1 MHDFY
6 VIPTEWNENK
16 GEKRVYMNLRKKH
29 ICIAISLV
37 LNPFPASLAA
47 QNTNVVEVDE
57 SSQGYDVHGDNWK
70 SIEIGTTQE
79 VKASPDK
86 NINFDHNSPV
96 AEGRNSIAIGTSA
109 EAGKEMTD
117 KMAGEAIA
125 IGAKAKATKEQ
136 SIAIGGDTKATGW
149 GAIVIG
155 GDDLTP
161 LHGDRFGDKEIPNN
175 YSSSEASGDGSI
187 VVGSRSTA
195 AGDLSVSLG
204 SISSANGTAANALG
218 ATAEA
223 NGDMATAIG
232 FNALANASNA
242 LAVGSQ
248 SSAGGEES
256 LAIGSQSTTG
266 KKSTVALGQG
276 ATASAAEGNVAIGAD
291 SVDKAATPVSGA
303 TIKLKNGGTI
313 EYRGFAGDKAASVV
327 SVGDAGKERQIV
339 NVGAGA
345 VSEKSTDAINGSQLY
360 AIAKTLKDDL
370 DAINPT
376 WKLKDSTGK
385 EKEVGSKNGG
395 TTGNEVTVTGKGDI
409 DVTVDGN
416 GLSIDGTKL
425 AENIKKDAIKIKTG
439 DGKTLTKKLGEEVE
453 FNDAGPI
460 KTKINNNKLEITAE
474 TASFTPDGNGG
485 NGKITVSNG
494 DDDKLVTAKNI
505 ADAINQSGWKIKAG
519 SENGGK
525 VEGDNKEEL
534 INPGDTVTLKAGKNL
549 SVKQSGGEFTFSV
562 IDTPSFSSVQLN
574 GNGKNGNVTLSSE
587 GNKLTLSGGNGAGQN
602 GVVISG
608 VASGLEGKELS
619 TLTNTDKE
627 MKNAASVADLKTAI
641 DGVST
646 SMQGAG
652 FALKDSKGQEVKQS
666 LGQSIKVSGD
676 SNITTTAITNGDKGL
691 KISLNNNLSVGSNN
705 TPGSIKVNG
714 ADGKEAVSLN
724 GQDGTIKLTSA
735 PAANGKSA
743 SATIA
748 VNAGKG
754 GLTDA
759 AGTTKTRL
767 TYAPDGT
774 LPAEELA
781 TMNDGLSFEGDDGK
795 VIHKKLNEK
804 LTIKG
809 GAGDNE
815 DVTDS
820 NIRVDA
826 NEKGDGL
833 LVRMTRNLRDLA
845 SAVFGTGGQI
855 TTVNDKGITITTP
868 AAGGGQGNTVS
879 LTGSG
884 LNNGGNQITSVASGL
899 NGTALAD
906 AGGDVLNN
914 AANIGDLKNAL
925 RDNSAAL
932 VNTGFGLQADDGSK
946 VNTSLGKHITV
957 GGDGQNISTTVQ
969 NGSLTV
975 RLADNIR
982 LADDGSVSVGGT
994 RMDKNGLTIKDGPSV
1009 TVNGIDAA
1017 GRVISGVKDGVND
1030 QDAVNVSQLNREISQ
1045 ATAATTWALKTESGD
1060 EAVAVSSQTVE
1071 VRHGQNTRVSAISKD
1086 DKGNYSYEIDVT
1098 GIPVEYT
1105 DSQGNPLVNI
1115 GGRFYTQTEDAA
1127 TGKLTM
1133 TPAEPARVRISSEQ
1147 PLVLTNVAAGNVS
1160 PVSTDAVNGSQL
1172 ASAARIAGGDN
1183 VVWKDGKA
1191 ALAPDTFS
1199 ELTTAGGGK
1208 TTVNGGVHKTPDNVA
1223 DAVNML
1229 NREGTKYFKAASSGQ
1244 AAKAEGRD
1252 SIAVG
1257 QGAVSRGQNSI
1268 AMGNGAEVT
1277 RQAAAGSVAVGSHAR
1292 AGRANTGTY
1301 ALNSQAV
1308 AGRTGS
1314 DTAVVSFGQP
1324 GQERQ
1329 LQSVAPGVLSANS
1342 TDAVNGSQL
1351 HATNRQVAGNTQAIN
1366 TLGNKFSQLSYRVE
1380 ELNRDIR
1387 GVGASAAAM
1396 SGIPQ
1401 AYLPGKSLM
1410 GLGVG
1415 GYGGESAIA
1424 IGVSRISD
1432 NGKMIMKL
1440 NAGQN
1445 TRGNFSVGAG
1455 VGWQW

>member
-1 MHDFY
+1 
-6 VIPTEWNENK
+6 
-16 GEKRVYMNLRKKH
+16 
-29 ICIAISLV
+29 
-37 LNPFPASLAA
+37 
-47 QNTNVVEVDE
+47 
-57 SSQGYDVHGDNWK
+57 
-70 SIEIGTTQE
+70 
-79 VKASPDK
+79 
-86 NINFDHNSPV
+86 
-96 AEGRNSIAIGTSA
+96 
-109 EAGKEMTD
+109 
-117 KMAGEAIA
+117 
-125 IGAKAKATKEQ
+125 
-136 SIAIGGDTKATGW
+136 
-149 GAIVIG
+149 
-155 GDDLTP
+155 
-161 LHGDRFGDKEIPNN
+161 
-175 YSSSEASGDGSI
+175 
-187 VVGSRSTA
+187 
-195 AGDLSVSLG
+195 
-204 SISSANGTAANALG
+204 
-218 ATAEA
+218 
-223 NGDMATAIG
+223 
-232 FNALANASNA
+232 
-242 LAVGSQ
+242 
-248 SSAGGEES
+248 
-256 LAIGSQSTTG
+256 
-266 KKSTVALGQG
+266 
-276 ATASAAEGNVAIGAD
+276 
-291 SVDKAATPVSGA
+291 
-303 TIKLKNGGTI
+303 
-313 EYRGFAGDKAASVV
+313 
-327 SVGDAGKERQIV
+327 
-339 NVGAGA
+339 
-345 VSEKSTDAINGSQLY
+345 
-360 AIAKTLKDDL
+360 
-370 DAINPT
+370 
-376 WKLKDSTGK
+376 
-385 EKEVGSKNGG
+385 
-395 TTGNEVTVTGKGDI
+395 
-409 DVTVDGN
+409 
-416 GLSIDGTKL
+416 
-425 AENIKKDAIKIKTG
+425 
-439 DGKTLTKKLGEEVE
+439 
-453 FNDAGPI
+453 
-460 KTKINNNKLEITAE
+460 
-474 TASFTPDGNGG
+474 
-485 NGKITVSNG
+485 
-494 DDDKLVTAKNI
+494 VTAKKI
-505 ADAINQSGWKIKAG
+505 ADAINQSGWKIKAD

-549 SVKQSGGEFTFSV
+549 SVKQSNGDFTFSV

-608 VASGLEGKELS
+608 VASGLNNKDLAGLKA
-619 TLTNTDKE
+619 DDAE

-666 LGQSIKVSGD
+666 LGQAIKVSGD
-676 SNITTTAITNGDKGL
+676 SNITTTAITANGDKGL
-691 KISLNNNLSVGSNN
+691 KISLNNDLTVGDKA
-705 TPGSIKVNG
+705 PGSIKVNG

-724 GQDGTIKLTSA
+724 GQDGTIKLTSS
-735 PAANGKSA
+735 PAAGGKSA

-767 TYAPDGT
+767 TYTPDGKS
-774 LPAEELA
+774 PAEELA

-809 GAGDNE
+809 GAEKNAE
-815 DVTDS
+815 VTDG
-820 NIRVDA
+820 NIRVD
-826 NEKGDGL
+826 NDNGGL

-845 SAVFGTGGQI
+845 SAVFGTENGP
-855 TTVNDKGITITTP
+855 TTRIDNAGITITTP

-906 AGGDVLNN
+906 ASGDVLNN

-925 RDNSAAL
+925 RDSSAAL

-982 LADDGSVSVGGT
+982 LGDDGSVSVGGT

-1301 ALNSQAV
+1301 ALNGQAV

-1329 LQSVAPGVLSANS
+1329 L
-1342 TDAVNGSQL
+1342 
-1351 HATNRQVAGNTQAIN
+1351 
-1366 TLGNKFSQLSYRVE
+1366 
-1380 ELNRDIR
+1380 
-1387 GVGASAAAM
+1387 
-1396 SGIPQ
+1396 
-1401 AYLPGKSLM
+1401 
-1410 GLGVG
+1410 
-1415 GYGGESAIA
+1415 
-1424 IGVSRISD
+1424 
-1432 NGKMIMKL
+1432 
-1440 NAGQN
+1440 
-1445 TRGNFSVGAG
+1445 
-1455 VGWQW
+1455 

>member
-1 MHDFY
+1 
-6 VIPTEWNENK
+6 
-16 GEKRVYMNLRKKH
+16 MNLRKKH

-57 SSQGYDVHGDNWK
+57 TDKGHQVYGDNWK
-70 SIEIGTTQE
+70 SIEIGTTKE
-79 VKASPDK
+79 VKKKDSTDL
-86 NINFDHNSPV
+86 NFDHNSPV
-96 AEGRNSIAIGTSA
+96 AKGHNSIAIGTSA
-109 EAGKEMTD
+109 EAG
-117 KMAGEAIA
+117 GEIKDEKGFKTGESIA

-136 SIAIGGDTKATGW
+136 SIAIGGDTIASGW

-223 NGDMATAIG
+223 NGDMATAVG

-248 SSAGGEES
+248 ASAGGEDS

-376 WKLKDSTGK
+376 WKLKDTKG
-385 EKEVGSKNGG
+385 GSKDVGG
-395 TTGNEVTVTGKGDI
+395 KNSGGAGNEVTVTGKGNI
-409 DVTVDGN
+409 DVTVDGG
-416 GLSIDGTKL
+416 GLSIDGSKL
-425 AENIKKDAIKIKTG
+425 AENIKTDAIKIKDNNGNLLRKNLSDEINITG
-439 DGKTLTKKLGEEVE
+439 K
-453 FNDAGPI
+453 GPI
-460 KTKINNNKLEITAE
+460 KTQVAEDKLEITAE
-474 TASFTPDGNGG
+474 TANFSTNGNA
-485 NGKITVSNG
+485 SNG
-494 DDDKLVTAKNI
+494 EVAVNQGDENKLVTAKNI
-505 ADAINQSGWKIKAG
+505 TDAINKSGWKVKAG

-525 VEGDNKEEL
+525 VEEGGKEEL

-549 SVKQSGGEFTFSV
+549 SVKQSGGDFTFSV
-562 IDTPSFSSVQLN
+562 VDTPSFSSVQLN
-574 GNGKNGNVTLSSE
+574 GKGNNGSVMLSSE
-587 GNKLTLSGGNGAGQN
+587 DNKLTLSGGNGAGQN

-608 VASGLEGKELS
+608 VASGLNNKDLAGLKA
-619 TLTNTDKE
+619 DDAE

-641 DGVST
+641 DGVSS

-652 FALKDSKGQEVKQS
+652 FALKDSDDKEVKQS
-666 LGQSIKVSGD
+666 LGQAIKVSGD

-691 KISLNNNLSVGSNN
+691 KISLNNDLTVGDKA
-705 TPGSIKVNG
+705 PGSIKVNG

-724 GQDGTIKLTSA
+724 GQDGTIKLTSS
-735 PAANGKSA
+735 PAAGGKSA

-795 VIHKKLNEK
+795 IIHKKLNEK

-809 GAGDNE
+809 GAEKNAE
-815 DVTDS
+815 VTDG
-820 NIRVDA
+820 NIRVD
-826 NEKGDGL
+826 NDNGGL

-845 SAVFGTGGQI
+845 SAVFGTENGP
-855 TTVNDKGITITTP
+855 TTRIDNAGITITTP

-925 RDNSAAL
+925 RDSSAAL

-1301 ALNSQAV
+1301 ALNGQAV

>member
-1 MHDFY
+1 
-6 VIPTEWNENK
+6 
-16 GEKRVYMNLRKKH
+16 
-29 ICIAISLV
+29 
-37 LNPFPASLAA
+37 
-47 QNTNVVEVDE
+47 
-57 SSQGYDVHGDNWK
+57 
-70 SIEIGTTQE
+70 
-79 VKASPDK
+79 
-86 NINFDHNSPV
+86 
-96 AEGRNSIAIGTSA
+96 
-109 EAGKEMTD
+109 
-117 KMAGEAIA
+117 
-125 IGAKAKATKEQ
+125 
-136 SIAIGGDTKATGW
+136 
-149 GAIVIG
+149 
-155 GDDLTP
+155 DDLTP

-223 NGDMATAIG
+223 NGDMATAVG
-232 FNALANASNA
+232 FNALANARNA

-248 SSAGGEES
+248 ASAGGEDS

-376 WKLKDSTGK
+376 WKLKDSNGGS
-385 EKEVGSKNGG
+385 KEVGSKNGG

-409 DVTVDGN
+409 DVTVDRN

-485 NGKITVSNG
+485 NGKITVNNG

-505 ADAINQSGWKIKAG
+505 AEAINQSGWKIKADKDT
-519 SENGGK
+519 GG
-525 VEGDNKEEL
+525 VIEGNAQGTETL
-534 INPGDTVTLKAGKNL
+534 IKPGDMVTLKAGKNL
-549 SVKQSGGEFTFSV
+549 SVKQSNGDFTFSV

-641 DGVST
+641 DGVSS

-652 FALKDSKGQEVKQS
+652 FALKDSDDKEVKQS
-666 LGQSIKVSGD
+666 LGQAIKVSGD
-676 SNITTTAITNGDKGL
+676 SNITTTAITANGDKGL
-691 KISLNNNLSVGSNN
+691 KISLNNDLTVGDKA
-705 TPGSIKVNG
+705 PGSIKVNG

-724 GQDGTIKLTSA
+724 GQDGTIKLTSS
-735 PAANGKSA
+735 PAAGGKSA

-767 TYAPDGT
+767 TYTPDGKS
-774 LPAEELA
+774 PAEELA

-795 VIHKKLNEK
+795 IIHKKLNEK

-845 SAVFGTGGQI
+845 SAVFGTENGP
-855 TTVNDKGITITTP
+855 TTRIDNAGITITTP

-879 LTGSG
+879 LT
-884 LNNGGNQITSVASGL
+884 
-899 NGTALAD
+899 
-906 AGGDVLNN
+906 
-914 AANIGDLKNAL
+914 
-925 RDNSAAL
+925 
-932 VNTGFGLQADDGSK
+932 
-946 VNTSLGKHITV
+946 
-957 GGDGQNISTTVQ
+957 
-969 NGSLTV
+969 
-975 RLADNIR
+975 
-982 LADDGSVSVGGT
+982 
-994 RMDKNGLTIKDGPSV
+994 
-1009 TVNGIDAA
+1009 
-1017 GRVISGVKDGVND
+1017 
-1030 QDAVNVSQLNREISQ
+1030 
-1045 ATAATTWALKTESGD
+1045 
-1060 EAVAVSSQTVE
+1060 
-1071 VRHGQNTRVSAISKD
+1071 
-1086 DKGNYSYEIDVT
+1086 
-1098 GIPVEYT
+1098 
-1105 DSQGNPLVNI
+1105 
-1115 GGRFYTQTEDAA
+1115 
-1127 TGKLTM
+1127 
-1133 TPAEPARVRISSEQ
+1133 
-1147 PLVLTNVAAGNVS
+1147 
-1160 PVSTDAVNGSQL
+1160 
-1172 ASAARIAGGDN
+1172 
-1183 VVWKDGKA
+1183 
-1191 ALAPDTFS
+1191 
-1199 ELTTAGGGK
+1199 
-1208 TTVNGGVHKTPDNVA
+1208 
-1223 DAVNML
+1223 
-1229 NREGTKYFKAASSGQ
+1229 
-1244 AAKAEGRD
+1244 
-1252 SIAVG
+1252 
-1257 QGAVSRGQNSI
+1257 
-1268 AMGNGAEVT
+1268 
-1277 RQAAAGSVAVGSHAR
+1277 
-1292 AGRANTGTY
+1292 
-1301 ALNSQAV
+1301 
-1308 AGRTGS
+1308 
-1314 DTAVVSFGQP
+1314 
-1324 GQERQ
+1324 
-1329 LQSVAPGVLSANS
+1329 
-1342 TDAVNGSQL
+1342 
-1351 HATNRQVAGNTQAIN
+1351 
-1366 TLGNKFSQLSYRVE
+1366 
-1380 ELNRDIR
+1380 
-1387 GVGASAAAM
+1387 
-1396 SGIPQ
+1396 
-1401 AYLPGKSLM
+1401 
-1410 GLGVG
+1410 
-1415 GYGGESAIA
+1415 
-1424 IGVSRISD
+1424 
-1432 NGKMIMKL
+1432 
-1440 NAGQN
+1440 
-1445 TRGNFSVGAG
+1445 
-1455 VGWQW
+1455 

>member
-1 MHDFY
+1 D
-6 VIPTEWNENK
+6 
-16 GEKRVYMNLRKKH
+16 
-29 ICIAISLV
+29 
-37 LNPFPASLAA
+37 
-47 QNTNVVEVDE
+47 D
-57 SSQGYDVHGDNWK
+57 WK
-70 SIEIGTTQE
+70 SIEIGTTQFAAKD
-79 VKASPDK
+79 VSKG
-86 NINFDHNSPV
+86 INFDHKSPV

-109 EAGKEMTD
+109 LAGDQMKDMKT
-117 KMAGEAIA
+117 GEAIS
-125 IGAKAKATKEQ
+125 IGAKANAAREQ
-136 SIAIGGDTKATGW
+136 SLAIGADTKATGW

-161 LHGDRFGDKEIPNN
+161 LHGEIYGRKKIENG
-175 YSSSEASGDGSI
+175 YLASEAQGDGSI
-187 VVGSRSTA
+187 ALGSRTFA
-195 AGDLSVSLG
+195 KGELSVSLG
-204 SISSANGTAANALG
+204 SVSSAEGIASNAIG

-223 NGDMATAIG
+223 KGNMATAVG
-232 FNALANASNA
+232 FNAQANASNA

-248 SSAGGEES
+248 SSANKNDA
-256 LAIGSQSTTG
+256 LAVGSEANAGQ
-266 KKSTVALGQG
+266 KETVALGHG
-276 ATASAAEGNVAIGAD
+276 ATVTVAQGNVSIGAD
-291 SVDKAATPVSGA
+291 SRDKQAQKVTEAKVRTKRGA
-303 TIKLKNGGTI
+303 DVT
-313 EYRGFAGDKAASVV
+313 YSGFAGNNATSVV

-345 VSEKSTDAINGSQLY
+345 ISDTSTDAINGSQLY

-376 WKLKDSTGK
+376 WKLKDSNGGS
-385 EKEVGSKNGG
+385 KEVGSKNGG

-409 DVTVDGN
+409 AVTVNDN
-416 GLSIDGTKL
+416 GMTIDGTTLKN
-425 AENIKKDAIKIKTG
+425 EIKNDAIKIKDG
-439 DGKTLTKKLGEEVE
+439 DGKTLTKSLGDDVE
-453 FNDAGPI
+453 IAGKGPI
-460 KTKINNNKLEITAE
+460 KTQVAGDKLEISAE
-474 TASFTPDGNGG
+474 TASFTSDGNGG
-485 NGKITVSNG
+485 NGKITVNNG

-505 ADAINQSGWKIKAG
+505 AEAINQSGWKIKAG

-525 VEGDNKEEL
+525 VEGDNNKEEL

-549 SVKQSGGEFTFSV
+549 SVKQSNSDFTFSV
-562 IDTPSFSSVQLN
+562 VDTPSFSSVQLN
-574 GNGKNGNVTLSSE
+574 GKGNNGSVMLSSE

-652 FALKDSKGQEVKQS
+652 FALKDSGDKEVKQS
-666 LGQSIKVSGD
+666 LGQAIKVSGD

-714 ADGKEAVSLN
+714 TDGKEAVSLN
-724 GQDGTIKLTSA
+724 GQDGTIKLTST

-781 TMNDGLSFEGDDGK
+781 TMNDGLSFVGDDGK
-795 VIHKKLNEK
+795 IVHKKLNEK

-809 GAGDNE
+809 GAEKNAE
-815 DVTDS
+815 VTDG
-820 NIRVDA
+820 NIRVD
-826 NEKGDGL
+826 NDNGGL

-868 AAGGGQGNTVS
+868 AAGGGQGKTVS

-925 RDNSAAL
+925 RDSSAAL
-932 VNTGFGLQADDGSK
+932 VNTGFGLQADDGSR

-1277 RQAAAGSVAVGSHAR
+1277 RQAAAGSVAIGSHAR

-1301 ALNSQAV
+1301 ALNGQAV

-1432 NGKMIMKL
+1432 NGKVIMKL

>member
-1 MHDFY
+1 
-6 VIPTEWNENK
+6 
-16 GEKRVYMNLRKKH
+16 
-29 ICIAISLV
+29 A
-37 LNPFPASLAA
+37 
-47 QNTNVVEVDE
+47 
-57 SSQGYDVHGDNWK
+57 
-70 SIEIGTTQE
+70 
-79 VKASPDK
+79 
-86 NINFDHNSPV
+86 
-96 AEGRNSIAIGTSA
+96 
-109 EAGKEMTD
+109 
-117 KMAGEAIA
+117 
-125 IGAKAKATKEQ
+125 
-136 SIAIGGDTKATGW
+136 
-149 GAIVIG
+149 
-155 GDDLTP
+155 
-161 LHGDRFGDKEIPNN
+161 
-175 YSSSEASGDGSI
+175 SEAQGDGSI
-187 VVGSRSTA
+187 ALGSRTFA
-195 AGDLSVSLG
+195 KGELSVSLG
-204 SISSANGTAANALG
+204 SVSSAEGMASNAIG

-223 NGDMATAIG
+223 NGDMATAVG

-248 SSAGGEES
+248 SSASGEDS
-256 LAIGSQSTTG
+256 LAIGGQSTTG

-276 ATASAAEGNVAIGAD
+276 ATASAAEGNVSIGAD

-313 EYRGFAGDKAASVV
+313 EYKGFAGNNAASVV
-327 SVGDAGKERQIV
+327 SVGDTDKERQIV

-345 VSEKSTDAINGSQLY
+345 VSASSTDAINGSQLY

-395 TTGNEVTVTGKGDI
+395 TTGNEVTVIGKGDI

-439 DGKTLTKKLGEEVE
+439 DGQTLTKKLGEEVE

-460 KTKINNNKLEITAE
+460 KTKINNGKLEITAE
-474 TASFTPDGNGG
+474 TASFTPYGNGG

-494 DDDKLVTAKNI
+494 DDDKLVTAKKI
-505 ADAINQSGWKIKAG
+505 ADAINQSGWKIKAD

-549 SVKQSGGEFTFSV
+549 SVKQSGGDFTFSV

-574 GNGKNGNVTLSSE
+574 GKGNNGSVTLSSE

-652 FALKDSKGQEVKQS
+652 FALKDSDDKEVKQS
-666 LGQSIKVSGD
+666 LGQAIKVSGD

-724 GQDGTIKLTSA
+724 GQDGTIKLTSS
-735 PAANGKSA
+735 PAAGGKSA

-767 TYAPDGT
+767 TYTPDRKS
-774 LPAEELA
+774 PAEELA

-925 RDNSAAL
+925 RDSSAAL
-932 VNTGFGLQADDGSK
+932 MNTGFGLQADDGSK

-1009 TVNGIDAA
+1009 TVNGIDA
-1017 GRVISGVKDGVND
+1017 
-1030 QDAVNVSQLNREISQ
+1030 
-1045 ATAATTWALKTESGD
+1045 
-1060 EAVAVSSQTVE
+1060 
-1071 VRHGQNTRVSAISKD
+1071 
-1086 DKGNYSYEIDVT
+1086 
-1098 GIPVEYT
+1098 
-1105 DSQGNPLVNI
+1105 
-1115 GGRFYTQTEDAA
+1115 
-1127 TGKLTM
+1127 
-1133 TPAEPARVRISSEQ
+1133 
-1147 PLVLTNVAAGNVS
+1147 
-1160 PVSTDAVNGSQL
+1160 
-1172 ASAARIAGGDN
+1172 
-1183 VVWKDGKA
+1183 
-1191 ALAPDTFS
+1191 
-1199 ELTTAGGGK
+1199 
-1208 TTVNGGVHKTPDNVA
+1208 
-1223 DAVNML
+1223 
-1229 NREGTKYFKAASSGQ
+1229 
-1244 AAKAEGRD
+1244 
-1252 SIAVG
+1252 
-1257 QGAVSRGQNSI
+1257 
-1268 AMGNGAEVT
+1268 
-1277 RQAAAGSVAVGSHAR
+1277 
-1292 AGRANTGTY
+1292 
-1301 ALNSQAV
+1301 
-1308 AGRTGS
+1308 
-1314 DTAVVSFGQP
+1314 
-1324 GQERQ
+1324 
-1329 LQSVAPGVLSANS
+1329 
-1342 TDAVNGSQL
+1342 
-1351 HATNRQVAGNTQAIN
+1351 
-1366 TLGNKFSQLSYRVE
+1366 
-1380 ELNRDIR
+1380 
-1387 GVGASAAAM
+1387 
-1396 SGIPQ
+1396 
-1401 AYLPGKSLM
+1401 
-1410 GLGVG
+1410 
-1415 GYGGESAIA
+1415 
-1424 IGVSRISD
+1424 
-1432 NGKMIMKL
+1432 
-1440 NAGQN
+1440 
-1445 TRGNFSVGAG
+1445 
-1455 VGWQW
+1455 

>member
-1 MHDFY
+1 
-6 VIPTEWNENK
+6 
-16 GEKRVYMNLRKKH
+16 MNLRKKH
-29 ICIAISLV
+29 ICIVISLV
-37 LNPFPASLAA
+37 LNPASISQASA
-47 QNTNVVEVDE
+47 QADTNKLTVEVDE
-57 SSQGYDVHGDNWK
+57 TSLGYDVYGDDWK
-70 SIEIGTTQE
+70 SIEIGTTKFTAKD
-79 VKASPDK
+79 VSKG
-86 NINFDHNSPV
+86 INFDHKSPV
-96 AEGRNSIAIGTSA
+96 AKGRNSIAIGTSA
-109 EAGKEMTD
+109 EAGGDISTKEGLYT
-117 KMAGEAIA
+117 GESIA
-125 IGAKAKATKEQ
+125 IGAKTKATKEQ

-161 LHGDRFGDKEIPNN
+161 LHGKTYGREKIETG
-175 YSSSEASGDGSI
+175 YLASEAQGDGSI
-187 VVGSRSTA
+187 ALGSRTVA
-195 AGDLSVSLG
+195 KGELSVSLG
-204 SISSANGTAANALG
+204 SVSSAEGMASNAIG

-223 NGDMATAIG
+223 KGNMATAVG
-232 FNALANASNA
+232 FNAQANAGNA

-248 SSAGGEES
+248 SSANKNDA
-256 LAIGSQSTTG
+256 LAVGSEANAAQNE
-266 KKSTVALGQG
+266 TVALGHG
-276 ATASAAEGNVAIGAD
+276 ATVTVAKGNVSIGAD
-291 SVDKAATPVSGA
+291 SRDKQAQKVTEAKVRTKRGA
-303 TIKLKNGGTI
+303 EVT
-313 EYRGFAGDKAASVV
+313 YSGFAGNNAASVV

-376 WKLKDSTGK
+376 WTLKDDKGGSATINGGK
-385 EKEVGSKNGG
+385 DNKNGN
-395 TTGNEVTVTGKGDI
+395 TVTVKGDGDI
-409 DVTVDGN
+409 AVTVNDKGMT
-416 GLSIDGTKL
+416 IDGTTLKN
-425 AENIKKDAIKIKTG
+425 EIKNEAIKIKDG
-439 DGKTLTKKLGEEVE
+439 DGKTLTKSLGDNVE
-453 FNDAGPI
+453 IAGKGPI
-460 KTKINNNKLEITAE
+460 KTQVAGDKLEISAE
-474 TASFTPDGNGG
+474 TASLPVNGG
-485 NGKITVSNG
+485 NGNITVNKG

-505 ADAINQSGWKIKAG
+505 ADAINQSGWKIKADKDTG
-519 SENGGK
+519 GVIEGNGQGT
-525 VEGDNKEEL
+525 ETL
-534 INPGDTVTLKAGKNL
+534 IKPGDMVTLKAGKNL
-549 SVKQSGGEFTFSV
+549 SVKQSNGDFTFSV
-562 IDTPSFSSVQLN
+562 VDTPSFSSVQLN

-587 GNKLTLSGGNGAGQN
+587 GNKLTLSGSNGAGQN

-641 DGVST
+641 DGVSS

-652 FALKDSKGQEVKQS
+652 FALKDSDDKEVKQS
-666 LGQSIKVSGD
+666 LGQAIKVSGD

-691 KISLNNNLSVGSNN
+691 KISLNNDLTVGDKA
-705 TPGSIKVNG
+705 PGSIKVNG

-767 TYAPDGT
+767 TYTPDGKS
-774 LPAEELA
+774 PAEELA

-809 GAGDNE
+809 GAEKNAE
-815 DVTDS
+815 VTDG
-820 NIRVDA
+820 NIRVD
-826 NEKGDGL
+826 NDNGGL

-884 LNNGGNQITSVASGL
+884 LNNGGNQITRVASGL

-925 RDNSAAL
+925 RDSSAAL

-1009 TVNGIDAA
+1009 TVSGIDAA

-1071 VRHGQNTRVSAISKD
+1071 
-1086 DKGNYSYEIDVT
+1086 
-1098 GIPVEYT
+1098 
-1105 DSQGNPLVNI
+1105 
-1115 GGRFYTQTEDAA
+1115 
-1127 TGKLTM
+1127 
-1133 TPAEPARVRISSEQ
+1133 
-1147 PLVLTNVAAGNVS
+1147 
-1160 PVSTDAVNGSQL
+1160 
-1172 ASAARIAGGDN
+1172 
-1183 VVWKDGKA
+1183 
-1191 ALAPDTFS
+1191 
-1199 ELTTAGGGK
+1199 
-1208 TTVNGGVHKTPDNVA
+1208 GVPWA
-1223 DAVNML
+1223 FL
-1229 NREGTKYFKAASSGQ
+1229 R
-1244 AAKAEGRD
+1244 
-1252 SIAVG
+1252 
-1257 QGAVSRGQNSI
+1257 
-1268 AMGNGAEVT
+1268 
-1277 RQAAAGSVAVGSHAR
+1277 
-1292 AGRANTGTY
+1292 
-1301 ALNSQAV
+1301 
-1308 AGRTGS
+1308 
-1314 DTAVVSFGQP
+1314 
-1324 GQERQ
+1324 
-1329 LQSVAPGVLSANS
+1329 
-1342 TDAVNGSQL
+1342 
-1351 HATNRQVAGNTQAIN
+1351 
-1366 TLGNKFSQLSYRVE
+1366 
-1380 ELNRDIR
+1380 
-1387 GVGASAAAM
+1387 
-1396 SGIPQ
+1396 
-1401 AYLPGKSLM
+1401 
-1410 GLGVG
+1410 
-1415 GYGGESAIA
+1415 
-1424 IGVSRISD
+1424 
-1432 NGKMIMKL
+1432 
-1440 NAGQN
+1440 
-1445 TRGNFSVGAG
+1445 
-1455 VGWQW
+1455 

>member
-1 MHDFY
+1 
-6 VIPTEWNENK
+6 
-16 GEKRVYMNLRKKH
+16 
-29 ICIAISLV
+29 
-37 LNPFPASLAA
+37 NPFPASLAA

-223 NGDMATAIG
+223 NGDMATAVG

-248 SSAGGEES
+248 ASADGEDS

-313 EYRGFAGDKAASVV
+313 EYKGFAGDKAASVV

-345 VSEKSTDAINGSQLY
+345 ISDTSTDAINGSQLY

-376 WKLKDSTGK
+376 WTLKDDKGGSATINGGK
-385 EKEVGSKNGG
+385 DNKNGNTLTVKG
-395 TTGNEVTVTGKGDI
+395 DGDIAVTVNDKGM
-409 DVTVDGN
+409 T
-416 GLSIDGTKL
+416 IDGTTLKN
-425 AENIKKDAIKIKTG
+425 EIKNDAIKIKGG
-439 DGKTLTKKLGEEVE
+439 DGKTLTKSLGDNVE
-453 FNDAGPI
+453 ITGKGPI
-460 KTKINNNKLEITAE
+460 KTQVAGDKLEISAE
-474 TASFTPDGNGG
+474 TASLPVNGG
-485 NGKITVSNG
+485 NGKITVNNG
-494 DDDKLVTAKNI
+494 DGDKLVTAKNI
-505 ADAINQSGWKIKAG
+505 AEAINQSGWKIKADKDTG
-519 SENGGK
+519 GVIEGNGQGT
-525 VEGDNKEEL
+525 ETL
-534 INPGDTVTLKAGKNL
+534 IKPGDMVTLKAGKNL

-925 RDNSAAL
+925 RD
-932 VNTGFGLQADDGSK
+932 
-946 VNTSLGKHITV
+946 
-957 GGDGQNISTTVQ
+957 
-969 NGSLTV
+969 
-975 RLADNIR
+975 
-982 LADDGSVSVGGT
+982 
-994 RMDKNGLTIKDGPSV
+994 
-1009 TVNGIDAA
+1009 
-1017 GRVISGVKDGVND
+1017 
-1030 QDAVNVSQLNREISQ
+1030 
-1045 ATAATTWALKTESGD
+1045 
-1060 EAVAVSSQTVE
+1060 
-1071 VRHGQNTRVSAISKD
+1071 
-1086 DKGNYSYEIDVT
+1086 
-1098 GIPVEYT
+1098 
-1105 DSQGNPLVNI
+1105 
-1115 GGRFYTQTEDAA
+1115 
-1127 TGKLTM
+1127 
-1133 TPAEPARVRISSEQ
+1133 
-1147 PLVLTNVAAGNVS
+1147 
-1160 PVSTDAVNGSQL
+1160 
-1172 ASAARIAGGDN
+1172 
-1183 VVWKDGKA
+1183 
-1191 ALAPDTFS
+1191 
-1199 ELTTAGGGK
+1199 
-1208 TTVNGGVHKTPDNVA
+1208 
-1223 DAVNML
+1223 
-1229 NREGTKYFKAASSGQ
+1229 
-1244 AAKAEGRD
+1244 
-1252 SIAVG
+1252 
-1257 QGAVSRGQNSI
+1257 
-1268 AMGNGAEVT
+1268 
-1277 RQAAAGSVAVGSHAR
+1277 
-1292 AGRANTGTY
+1292 
-1301 ALNSQAV
+1301 
-1308 AGRTGS
+1308 
-1314 DTAVVSFGQP
+1314 
-1324 GQERQ
+1324 
-1329 LQSVAPGVLSANS
+1329 
-1342 TDAVNGSQL
+1342 
-1351 HATNRQVAGNTQAIN
+1351 
-1366 TLGNKFSQLSYRVE
+1366 
-1380 ELNRDIR
+1380 
-1387 GVGASAAAM
+1387 
-1396 SGIPQ
+1396 
-1401 AYLPGKSLM
+1401 
-1410 GLGVG
+1410 
-1415 GYGGESAIA
+1415 
-1424 IGVSRISD
+1424 
-1432 NGKMIMKL
+1432 
-1440 NAGQN
+1440 
-1445 TRGNFSVGAG
+1445 
-1455 VGWQW
+1455 

>member
-1 MHDFY
+1 
-6 VIPTEWNENK
+6 
-16 GEKRVYMNLRKKH
+16 MNLRKKH

-57 SSQGYDVHGDNWK
+57 TDKGHQVYGDNWK
-70 SIEIGTTQE
+70 SIEIGTTKE
-79 VKASPDK
+79 VKKKDSTDL
-86 NINFDHNSPV
+86 NFDHNSPV
-96 AEGRNSIAIGTSA
+96 AKGHNSIAIGTSA
-109 EAGKEMTD
+109 EAG
-117 KMAGEAIA
+117 GEIKDEKGFKTGESIA

-161 LHGDRFGDKEIPNN
+161 LHGDRFGDKKIPND

-223 NGDMATAIG
+223 NGDMATAVG

-248 SSAGGEES
+248 ASAGGEDS

-376 WKLKDSTGK
+376 WKLKDSNGGS
-385 EKEVGSKNGG
+385 KEVGSKNGG

-485 NGKITVSNG
+485 NGNITVNKG
-494 DDDKLVTAKNI
+494 DDDKLVTAKKI
-505 ADAINQSGWKIKAG
+505 AEAINQSGWKIKAD

-525 VEGDNKEEL
+525 VEGGSKEEL

-549 SVKQSGGEFTFSV
+549 SVKQSGGDFTFSV

-574 GNGKNGNVTLSSE
+574 GKGNNGSVTLSSE

-641 DGVST
+641 DGVSS

-652 FALKDSKGQEVKQS
+652 FALKDSDDKEVKQS
-666 LGQSIKVSGD
+666 LGQAIKVSGD

-691 KISLNNNLSVGSNN
+691 KISLNNDLTVGDKA
-705 TPGSIKVNG
+705 PGSIKVNG

-724 GQDGTIKLTSA
+724 GQDGTIKLTSS

-795 VIHKKLNEK
+795 IIHKKLNEK

-906 AGGDVLNN
+906 A
-914 AANIGDLKNAL
+914 
-925 RDNSAAL
+925 
-932 VNTGFGLQADDGSK
+932 
-946 VNTSLGKHITV
+946 
-957 GGDGQNISTTVQ
+957 
-969 NGSLTV
+969 
-975 RLADNIR
+975 
-982 LADDGSVSVGGT
+982 
-994 RMDKNGLTIKDGPSV
+994 
-1009 TVNGIDAA
+1009 
-1017 GRVISGVKDGVND
+1017 
-1030 QDAVNVSQLNREISQ
+1030 
-1045 ATAATTWALKTESGD
+1045 
-1060 EAVAVSSQTVE
+1060 
-1071 VRHGQNTRVSAISKD
+1071 
-1086 DKGNYSYEIDVT
+1086 
-1098 GIPVEYT
+1098 
-1105 DSQGNPLVNI
+1105 
-1115 GGRFYTQTEDAA
+1115 
-1127 TGKLTM
+1127 
-1133 TPAEPARVRISSEQ
+1133 
-1147 PLVLTNVAAGNVS
+1147 
-1160 PVSTDAVNGSQL
+1160 
-1172 ASAARIAGGDN
+1172 
-1183 VVWKDGKA
+1183 
-1191 ALAPDTFS
+1191 
-1199 ELTTAGGGK
+1199 
-1208 TTVNGGVHKTPDNVA
+1208 
-1223 DAVNML
+1223 
-1229 NREGTKYFKAASSGQ
+1229 
-1244 AAKAEGRD
+1244 
-1252 SIAVG
+1252 
-1257 QGAVSRGQNSI
+1257 
-1268 AMGNGAEVT
+1268 
-1277 RQAAAGSVAVGSHAR
+1277 
-1292 AGRANTGTY
+1292 
-1301 ALNSQAV
+1301 
-1308 AGRTGS
+1308 
-1314 DTAVVSFGQP
+1314 
-1324 GQERQ
+1324 
-1329 LQSVAPGVLSANS
+1329 
-1342 TDAVNGSQL
+1342 
-1351 HATNRQVAGNTQAIN
+1351 
-1366 TLGNKFSQLSYRVE
+1366 
-1380 ELNRDIR
+1380 
-1387 GVGASAAAM
+1387 
-1396 SGIPQ
+1396 
-1401 AYLPGKSLM
+1401 
-1410 GLGVG
+1410 
-1415 GYGGESAIA
+1415 
-1424 IGVSRISD
+1424 
-1432 NGKMIMKL
+1432 
-1440 NAGQN
+1440 
-1445 TRGNFSVGAG
+1445 
-1455 VGWQW
+1455 

>member
-1 MHDFY
+1 
-6 VIPTEWNENK
+6 
-16 GEKRVYMNLRKKH
+16 
-29 ICIAISLV
+29 
-37 LNPFPASLAA
+37 
-47 QNTNVVEVDE
+47 
-57 SSQGYDVHGDNWK
+57 
-70 SIEIGTTQE
+70 
-79 VKASPDK
+79 
-86 NINFDHNSPV
+86 
-96 AEGRNSIAIGTSA
+96 
-109 EAGKEMTD
+109 
-117 KMAGEAIA
+117 
-125 IGAKAKATKEQ
+125 
-136 SIAIGGDTKATGW
+136 
-149 GAIVIG
+149 
-155 GDDLTP
+155 
-161 LHGDRFGDKEIPNN
+161 
-175 YSSSEASGDGSI
+175 
-187 VVGSRSTA
+187 
-195 AGDLSVSLG
+195 
-204 SISSANGTAANALG
+204 
-218 ATAEA
+218 
-223 NGDMATAIG
+223 
-232 FNALANASNA
+232 
-242 LAVGSQ
+242 
-248 SSAGGEES
+248 
-256 LAIGSQSTTG
+256 
-266 KKSTVALGQG
+266 
-276 ATASAAEGNVAIGAD
+276 
-291 SVDKAATPVSGA
+291 
-303 TIKLKNGGTI
+303 
-313 EYRGFAGDKAASVV
+313 
-327 SVGDAGKERQIV
+327 
-339 NVGAGA
+339 
-345 VSEKSTDAINGSQLY
+345 
-360 AIAKTLKDDL
+360 
-370 DAINPT
+370 
-376 WKLKDSTGK
+376 
-385 EKEVGSKNGG
+385 
-395 TTGNEVTVTGKGDI
+395 
-409 DVTVDGN
+409 
-416 GLSIDGTKL
+416 
-425 AENIKKDAIKIKTG
+425 
-439 DGKTLTKKLGEEVE
+439 
-453 FNDAGPI
+453 
-460 KTKINNNKLEITAE
+460 
-474 TASFTPDGNGG
+474 
-485 NGKITVSNG
+485 
-494 DDDKLVTAKNI
+494 
-505 ADAINQSGWKIKAG
+505 
-519 SENGGK
+519 
-525 VEGDNKEEL
+525 
-534 INPGDTVTLKAGKNL
+534 
-549 SVKQSGGEFTFSV
+549 
-562 IDTPSFSSVQLN
+562 
-574 GNGKNGNVTLSSE
+574 
-587 GNKLTLSGGNGAGQN
+587 GNGAGQN

-608 VASGLEGKELS
+608 VASGLNNKDLAGLKA
-619 TLTNTDKE
+619 DDAE

-641 DGVST
+641 DGVSS

-652 FALKDSKGQEVKQS
+652 FALKDSDDKEVKQS
-666 LGQSIKVSGD
+666 LGQAIKVSGD

-691 KISLNNNLSVGSNN
+691 KISLNNDLTVGDKA
-705 TPGSIKVNG
+705 PGSIKVNG

-724 GQDGTIKLTSA
+724 GQDGTIKLTSS
-735 PAANGKSA
+735 PAAGGKSA

-795 VIHKKLNEK
+795 IIHKKLNEK

-809 GAGDNE
+809 GAEKNAE
-815 DVTDS
+815 VTDG
-820 NIRVDA
+820 NIRVD
-826 NEKGDGL
+826 NDNGGL

-925 RDNSAAL
+925 RDSSAAL

-1208 TTVNGGVHKTPDNVA
+1208 TTVNGGV
-1223 DAVNML
+1223 
-1229 NREGTKYFKAASSGQ
+1229 
-1244 AAKAEGRD
+1244 
-1252 SIAVG
+1252 
-1257 QGAVSRGQNSI
+1257 
-1268 AMGNGAEVT
+1268 
-1277 RQAAAGSVAVGSHAR
+1277 
-1292 AGRANTGTY
+1292 
-1301 ALNSQAV
+1301 
-1308 AGRTGS
+1308 
-1314 DTAVVSFGQP
+1314 
-1324 GQERQ
+1324 
-1329 LQSVAPGVLSANS
+1329 
-1342 TDAVNGSQL
+1342 
-1351 HATNRQVAGNTQAIN
+1351 
-1366 TLGNKFSQLSYRVE
+1366 
-1380 ELNRDIR
+1380 
-1387 GVGASAAAM
+1387 
-1396 SGIPQ
+1396 
-1401 AYLPGKSLM
+1401 
-1410 GLGVG
+1410 
-1415 GYGGESAIA
+1415 
-1424 IGVSRISD
+1424 
-1432 NGKMIMKL
+1432 
-1440 NAGQN
+1440 
-1445 TRGNFSVGAG
+1445 
-1455 VGWQW
+1455 

>member
-1 MHDFY
+1 
-6 VIPTEWNENK
+6 E
-16 GEKRVYMNLRKKH
+16 
-29 ICIAISLV
+29 AIS
-37 LNPFPASLAA
+37 
-47 QNTNVVEVDE
+47 
-57 SSQGYDVHGDNWK
+57 
-70 SIEIGTTQE
+70 
-79 VKASPDK
+79 
-86 NINFDHNSPV
+86 
-96 AEGRNSIAIGTSA
+96 
-109 EAGKEMTD
+109 
-117 KMAGEAIA
+117 
-125 IGAKAKATKEQ
+125 IGAKANAAREQ
-136 SIAIGGDTKATGW
+136 SLAIGADTKATGW

-161 LHGDRFGDKEIPNN
+161 LHGEIYGRKKIENG
-175 YSSSEASGDGSI
+175 YLASEAQGDGSI
-187 VVGSRSTA
+187 ALGSRTFA
-195 AGDLSVSLG
+195 KGELSVSLG
-204 SISSANGTAANALG
+204 SVSSAEGMASNAIG

-223 NGDMATAIG
+223 NGDMATAVG
-232 FNALANASNA
+232 FNALANAGNA

-248 SSAGGEES
+248 SSANKNDA
-256 LAIGSQSTTG
+256 LAVGSEANAGQNE
-266 KKSTVALGQG
+266 TVALGHG
-276 ATASAAEGNVAIGAD
+276 ATVTVAKGNVSIGAD
-291 SVDKAATPVSGA
+291 SRDKKAQKVTEAKVRT
-303 TIKLKNGGTI
+303 KRGTDVT
-313 EYRGFAGDKAASVV
+313 YNGFAGTNAESVV
-327 SVGDAGKERQIV
+327 SVGATDKERQIV

-345 VSEKSTDAINGSQLY
+345 ISEKSTDAINGSQLY

-425 AENIKKDAIKIKTG
+425 AENIKTDAIKIKDNNGGLLEKDLSDEIEITG
-439 DGKTLTKKLGEEVE
+439 K
-453 FNDAGPI
+453 GPI
-460 KTKINNNKLEITAE
+460 KTQVAGDKLEISAE
-474 TASFTPDGNGG
+474 TASFTSDGNGG
-485 NGKITVSNG
+485 NGKITVNNG

-505 ADAINQSGWKIKAG
+505 AEAINQSGWKIKAG

-525 VEGDNKEEL
+525 VEGDNNKEEL

-587 GNKLTLSGGNGAGQN
+587 GNKLTLSGGNNGAGQN

-608 VASGLEGKELS
+608 VASGLNNKDLAGLKAG
-619 TLTNTDKE
+619 DAE

-652 FALKDSKGQEVKQS
+652 FALKDSGDKEVKQS
-666 LGQSIKVSGD
+666 LGQAIKVSGD

-714 ADGKEAVSLN
+714 TDGKEAVSLN
-724 GQDGTIKLTSA
+724 GQDGTIKLTST

-781 TMNDGLSFEGDDGK
+781 TMNDGLSFVGDDGK
-795 VIHKKLNEK
+795 IVHKKLNEK

-809 GAGDNE
+809 GAEKNAE
-815 DVTDS
+815 VTDG
-820 NIRVDA
+820 NIRVD
-826 NEKGDGL
+826 NDNGGL

-868 AAGGGQGNTVS
+868 AAGGGQGKTVS

-884 LNNGGNQITSVASGL
+884 LNNGGNQITGVASGL

-925 RDNSAAL
+925 RDSSAAL
-932 VNTGFGLQADDGSK
+932 VNTGFGLQADDGSR

-1277 RQAAAGSVAVGSHAR
+1277 RQAAAGSVAIGSHAR

-1301 ALNSQAV
+1301 ALNGQAV

-1432 NGKMIMKL
+1432 NGKVIMKL

>member
-1 MHDFY
+1 
-6 VIPTEWNENK
+6 
-16 GEKRVYMNLRKKH
+16 
-29 ICIAISLV
+29 
-37 LNPFPASLAA
+37 
-47 QNTNVVEVDE
+47 
-57 SSQGYDVHGDNWK
+57 
-70 SIEIGTTQE
+70 
-79 VKASPDK
+79 
-86 NINFDHNSPV
+86 
-96 AEGRNSIAIGTSA
+96 
-109 EAGKEMTD
+109 
-117 KMAGEAIA
+117 
-125 IGAKAKATKEQ
+125 
-136 SIAIGGDTKATGW
+136 
-149 GAIVIG
+149 
-155 GDDLTP
+155 
-161 LHGDRFGDKEIPNN
+161 
-175 YSSSEASGDGSI
+175 
-187 VVGSRSTA
+187 
-195 AGDLSVSLG
+195 
-204 SISSANGTAANALG
+204 
-218 ATAEA
+218 
-223 NGDMATAIG
+223 
-232 FNALANASNA
+232 
-242 LAVGSQ
+242 
-248 SSAGGEES
+248 
-256 LAIGSQSTTG
+256 
-266 KKSTVALGQG
+266 
-276 ATASAAEGNVAIGAD
+276 
-291 SVDKAATPVSGA
+291 
-303 TIKLKNGGTI
+303 
-313 EYRGFAGDKAASVV
+313 
-327 SVGDAGKERQIV
+327 
-339 NVGAGA
+339 
-345 VSEKSTDAINGSQLY
+345 
-360 AIAKTLKDDL
+360 
-370 DAINPT
+370 
-376 WKLKDSTGK
+376 
-385 EKEVGSKNGG
+385 
-395 TTGNEVTVTGKGDI
+395 
-409 DVTVDGN
+409 
-416 GLSIDGTKL
+416 
-425 AENIKKDAIKIKTG
+425 
-439 DGKTLTKKLGEEVE
+439 
-453 FNDAGPI
+453 
-460 KTKINNNKLEITAE
+460 
-474 TASFTPDGNGG
+474 
-485 NGKITVSNG
+485 
-494 DDDKLVTAKNI
+494 VTAKKI
-505 ADAINQSGWKIKAG
+505 ADAINQSGWKIKAD

-549 SVKQSGGEFTFSV
+549 SVKQSNGDFTFSV

-608 VASGLEGKELS
+608 VASGLNNKDLAGLKA
-619 TLTNTDKE
+619 DDAE

-666 LGQSIKVSGD
+666 LGQAIKVSGD
-676 SNITTTAITNGDKGL
+676 SNITTTAITANGDKGL
-691 KISLNNNLSVGSNN
+691 KISLNNDLTVGDKA
-705 TPGSIKVNG
+705 PGSIKVNG

-724 GQDGTIKLTSA
+724 GQDGTIKLTSS
-735 PAANGKSA
+735 PAAGGKSA

-767 TYAPDGT
+767 TYTPDGKS
-774 LPAEELA
+774 PAEELA

-809 GAGDNE
+809 GAEKNAE
-815 DVTDS
+815 VTDG
-820 NIRVDA
+820 NIRVD
-826 NEKGDGL
+826 NDNGGL

-868 AAGGGQGNTVS
+868 AAGGGQGKTVS
-879 LTGSG
+879 LTGAG
-884 LNNGGNQITSVASGL
+884 LNNGGNQITNVASGL

-906 AGGDVLNN
+906 AGADVLNN

-925 RDNSAAL
+925 SDNSAAL

-969 NGSLTV
+969 NGNLTV

-1060 EAVAVSSQTVE
+1060 ESVAVSSQTVE

-1277 RQAAAGSVAVGSHAR
+1277 RQAAAGSVAIGSHAR

-1301 ALNSQAV
+1301 ALNGQAV

-1351 HATNRQVAGNTQAIN
+1351 HATNRQVAGNTQAI
-1366 TLGNKFSQLSYRVE
+1366 
-1380 ELNRDIR
+1380 
-1387 GVGASAAAM
+1387 
-1396 SGIPQ
+1396 
-1401 AYLPGKSLM
+1401 
-1410 GLGVG
+1410 
-1415 GYGGESAIA
+1415 
-1424 IGVSRISD
+1424 
-1432 NGKMIMKL
+1432 
-1440 NAGQN
+1440 
-1445 TRGNFSVGAG
+1445 
-1455 VGWQW
+1455 

>member
-1 MHDFY
+1 
-6 VIPTEWNENK
+6 
-16 GEKRVYMNLRKKH
+16 
-29 ICIAISLV
+29 
-37 LNPFPASLAA
+37 
-47 QNTNVVEVDE
+47 
-57 SSQGYDVHGDNWK
+57 
-70 SIEIGTTQE
+70 
-79 VKASPDK
+79 
-86 NINFDHNSPV
+86 
-96 AEGRNSIAIGTSA
+96 
-109 EAGKEMTD
+109 
-117 KMAGEAIA
+117 
-125 IGAKAKATKEQ
+125 
-136 SIAIGGDTKATGW
+136 
-149 GAIVIG
+149 
-155 GDDLTP
+155 
-161 LHGDRFGDKEIPNN
+161 
-175 YSSSEASGDGSI
+175 
-187 VVGSRSTA
+187 
-195 AGDLSVSLG
+195 
-204 SISSANGTAANALG
+204 
-218 ATAEA
+218 
-223 NGDMATAIG
+223 
-232 FNALANASNA
+232 
-242 LAVGSQ
+242 
-248 SSAGGEES
+248 
-256 LAIGSQSTTG
+256 
-266 KKSTVALGQG
+266 
-276 ATASAAEGNVAIGAD
+276 
-291 SVDKAATPVSGA
+291 
-303 TIKLKNGGTI
+303 
-313 EYRGFAGDKAASVV
+313 
-327 SVGDAGKERQIV
+327 
-339 NVGAGA
+339 
-345 VSEKSTDAINGSQLY
+345 
-360 AIAKTLKDDL
+360 
-370 DAINPT
+370 
-376 WKLKDSTGK
+376 
-385 EKEVGSKNGG
+385 
-395 TTGNEVTVTGKGDI
+395 
-409 DVTVDGN
+409 
-416 GLSIDGTKL
+416 
-425 AENIKKDAIKIKTG
+425 
-439 DGKTLTKKLGEEVE
+439 
-453 FNDAGPI
+453 
-460 KTKINNNKLEITAE
+460 
-474 TASFTPDGNGG
+474 
-485 NGKITVSNG
+485 
-494 DDDKLVTAKNI
+494 
-505 ADAINQSGWKIKAG
+505 
-519 SENGGK
+519 
-525 VEGDNKEEL
+525 
-534 INPGDTVTLKAGKNL
+534 
-549 SVKQSGGEFTFSV
+549 
-562 IDTPSFSSVQLN
+562 
-574 GNGKNGNVTLSSE
+574 
-587 GNKLTLSGGNGAGQN
+587 
-602 GVVISG
+602 
-608 VASGLEGKELS
+608 
-619 TLTNTDKE
+619 
-627 MKNAASVADLKTAI
+627 
-641 DGVST
+641 
-646 SMQGAG
+646 
-652 FALKDSKGQEVKQS
+652 
-666 LGQSIKVSGD
+666 
-676 SNITTTAITNGDKGL
+676 
-691 KISLNNNLSVGSNN
+691 
-705 TPGSIKVNG
+705 
-714 ADGKEAVSLN
+714 
-724 GQDGTIKLTSA
+724 
-735 PAANGKSA
+735 GKSA

-795 VIHKKLNEK
+795 IIHKKLNEK

-925 RDNSAAL
+925 RDSSAAL

-1208 TTVNGGVHKTPDNVA
+1208 TTVNGGVHKTPDNVT

-1244 AAKAEGRD
+1244 AAKAEG
-1252 SIAVG
+1252 
-1257 QGAVSRGQNSI
+1257 
-1268 AMGNGAEVT
+1268 
-1277 RQAAAGSVAVGSHAR
+1277 
-1292 AGRANTGTY
+1292 
-1301 ALNSQAV
+1301 
-1308 AGRTGS
+1308 
-1314 DTAVVSFGQP
+1314 
-1324 GQERQ
+1324 
-1329 LQSVAPGVLSANS
+1329 
-1342 TDAVNGSQL
+1342 
-1351 HATNRQVAGNTQAIN
+1351 
-1366 TLGNKFSQLSYRVE
+1366 
-1380 ELNRDIR
+1380 
-1387 GVGASAAAM
+1387 
-1396 SGIPQ
+1396 
-1401 AYLPGKSLM
+1401 
-1410 GLGVG
+1410 
-1415 GYGGESAIA
+1415 
-1424 IGVSRISD
+1424 
-1432 NGKMIMKL
+1432 
-1440 NAGQN
+1440 
-1445 TRGNFSVGAG
+1445 
-1455 VGWQW
+1455 

>member
-1 MHDFY
+1 
-6 VIPTEWNENK
+6 
-16 GEKRVYMNLRKKH
+16 
-29 ICIAISLV
+29 
-37 LNPFPASLAA
+37 
-47 QNTNVVEVDE
+47 
-57 SSQGYDVHGDNWK
+57 
-70 SIEIGTTQE
+70 
-79 VKASPDK
+79 
-86 NINFDHNSPV
+86 
-96 AEGRNSIAIGTSA
+96 
-109 EAGKEMTD
+109 
-117 KMAGEAIA
+117 
-125 IGAKAKATKEQ
+125 
-136 SIAIGGDTKATGW
+136 
-149 GAIVIG
+149 
-155 GDDLTP
+155 
-161 LHGDRFGDKEIPNN
+161 
-175 YSSSEASGDGSI
+175 
-187 VVGSRSTA
+187 
-195 AGDLSVSLG
+195 
-204 SISSANGTAANALG
+204 
-218 ATAEA
+218 
-223 NGDMATAIG
+223 
-232 FNALANASNA
+232 
-242 LAVGSQ
+242 
-248 SSAGGEES
+248 
-256 LAIGSQSTTG
+256 
-266 KKSTVALGQG
+266 
-276 ATASAAEGNVAIGAD
+276 
-291 SVDKAATPVSGA
+291 
-303 TIKLKNGGTI
+303 
-313 EYRGFAGDKAASVV
+313 
-327 SVGDAGKERQIV
+327 VGDAGKERQIV

-376 WKLKDSTGK
+376 WTLKDDKGGSATINGGK
-385 EKEVGSKNGG
+385 DNKNGNTLTVKG
-395 TTGNEVTVTGKGDI
+395 DGDIAVTVNDKGM
-409 DVTVDGN
+409 T
-416 GLSIDGTKL
+416 IDGTTLKN
-425 AENIKKDAIKIKTG
+425 EIKNDAIKIKGG
-439 DGKTLTKKLGEEVE
+439 DGKTLTKSLGDNVE
-453 FNDAGPI
+453 ITGKGPI
-460 KTKINNNKLEITAE
+460 KTQVAGDKLEISAE
-474 TASFTPDGNGG
+474 TASLPVNGG
-485 NGKITVSNG
+485 NGKITVNNG
-494 DDDKLVTAKNI
+494 DGDKLVTAKKI
-505 ADAINQSGWKIKAG
+505 ADAINQSGWKIKAD

-549 SVKQSGGEFTFSV
+549 SVKQSNGDFTFSV

-608 VASGLEGKELS
+608 VASGLNNKDLAGLKA
-619 TLTNTDKE
+619 DDAE

-666 LGQSIKVSGD
+666 LGQAIKVSGD
-676 SNITTTAITNGDKGL
+676 SNITTTAITANGDKGL
-691 KISLNNNLSVGSNN
+691 KISLNNDLTVGDKA
-705 TPGSIKVNG
+705 PGSIKVNG

-724 GQDGTIKLTSA
+724 GQDGTIKLTSS
-735 PAANGKSA
+735 PAAGGKSA

-795 VIHKKLNEK
+795 IINKKLNEK

-809 GAGDNE
+809 GAEKNAE
-815 DVTDS
+815 VTDG
-820 NIRVDA
+820 NIRVD
-826 NEKGDGL
+826 NDNGGL

-845 SAVFGTGGQI
+845 SAVFGTENGP
-855 TTVNDKGITITTP
+855 TTRIDNAGITITTP

-925 RDNSAAL
+925 RDSSAAL

-1301 ALNSQAV
+1301 ALNGQAV

>member
-1 MHDFY
+1 
-6 VIPTEWNENK
+6 
-16 GEKRVYMNLRKKH
+16 MNLRKKH

-57 SSQGYDVHGDNWK
+57 TAKGHQVYGDNWK
-70 SIEIGTTQE
+70 SIEIGTTKE
-79 VKASPDK
+79 VKKKDSTDL
-86 NINFDHNSPV
+86 NFDHNSPV
-96 AEGRNSIAIGTSA
+96 AKGHNSIAIGTSA
-109 EAGKEMTD
+109 EAG
-117 KMAGEAIA
+117 GEIKDEKGFKTGESIA

-161 LHGDRFGDKEIPNN
+161 LHGDRFGDKKIPND

-223 NGDMATAIG
+223 NGDMATAVG

-248 SSAGGEES
+248 ASAGGEDS

-376 WKLKDSTGK
+376 WKLKDSNGGS
-385 EKEVGSKNGG
+385 KEVGSKNGG

-494 DDDKLVTAKNI
+494 DDDKLVTAKKI

-549 SVKQSGGEFTFSV
+549 SVKQSNGDFTFSV
-562 IDTPSFSSVQLN
+562 VDTPSFSSVQLN
-574 GNGKNGNVTLSSE
+574 GKGNNGSVMLSSE
-587 GNKLTLSGGNGAGQN
+587 DNKLTLSGGNGAGQN

-608 VASGLEGKELS
+608 VASGLNNKDLAGLKA
-619 TLTNTDKE
+619 DDAE

-641 DGVST
+641 DGVSS

-652 FALKDSKGQEVKQS
+652 FALKDSDDKEVKQS
-666 LGQSIKVSGD
+666 LGQAIKVSGD

-691 KISLNNNLSVGSNN
+691 KISLNNDLTVGDKA
-705 TPGSIKVNG
+705 PGSIKVNG

-724 GQDGTIKLTSA
+724 GQDGTIKLTSS
-735 PAANGKSA
+735 PAAGGKSA

-795 VIHKKLNEK
+795 IIHKKLNEK

-809 GAGDNE
+809 GAEKNAE
-815 DVTDS
+815 VTDG
-820 NIRVDA
+820 NIRVD
-826 NEKGDGL
+826 NDNGGL

-914 AANIGDLKNAL
+914 AANI
-925 RDNSAAL
+925 
-932 VNTGFGLQADDGSK
+932 
-946 VNTSLGKHITV
+946 
-957 GGDGQNISTTVQ
+957 
-969 NGSLTV
+969 
-975 RLADNIR
+975 
-982 LADDGSVSVGGT
+982 
-994 RMDKNGLTIKDGPSV
+994 
-1009 TVNGIDAA
+1009 
-1017 GRVISGVKDGVND
+1017 
-1030 QDAVNVSQLNREISQ
+1030 
-1045 ATAATTWALKTESGD
+1045 
-1060 EAVAVSSQTVE
+1060 
-1071 VRHGQNTRVSAISKD
+1071 
-1086 DKGNYSYEIDVT
+1086 
-1098 GIPVEYT
+1098 
-1105 DSQGNPLVNI
+1105 
-1115 GGRFYTQTEDAA
+1115 
-1127 TGKLTM
+1127 
-1133 TPAEPARVRISSEQ
+1133 
-1147 PLVLTNVAAGNVS
+1147 
-1160 PVSTDAVNGSQL
+1160 
-1172 ASAARIAGGDN
+1172 
-1183 VVWKDGKA
+1183 
-1191 ALAPDTFS
+1191 
-1199 ELTTAGGGK
+1199 
-1208 TTVNGGVHKTPDNVA
+1208 
-1223 DAVNML
+1223 
-1229 NREGTKYFKAASSGQ
+1229 
-1244 AAKAEGRD
+1244 
-1252 SIAVG
+1252 
-1257 QGAVSRGQNSI
+1257 
-1268 AMGNGAEVT
+1268 
-1277 RQAAAGSVAVGSHAR
+1277 
-1292 AGRANTGTY
+1292 
-1301 ALNSQAV
+1301 
-1308 AGRTGS
+1308 
-1314 DTAVVSFGQP
+1314 
-1324 GQERQ
+1324 
-1329 LQSVAPGVLSANS
+1329 
-1342 TDAVNGSQL
+1342 
-1351 HATNRQVAGNTQAIN
+1351 
-1366 TLGNKFSQLSYRVE
+1366 
-1380 ELNRDIR
+1380 
-1387 GVGASAAAM
+1387 
-1396 SGIPQ
+1396 
-1401 AYLPGKSLM
+1401 
-1410 GLGVG
+1410 
-1415 GYGGESAIA
+1415 
-1424 IGVSRISD
+1424 
-1432 NGKMIMKL
+1432 
-1440 NAGQN
+1440 
-1445 TRGNFSVGAG
+1445 
-1455 VGWQW
+1455 

>member
-1 MHDFY
+1 
-6 VIPTEWNENK
+6 
-16 GEKRVYMNLRKKH
+16 MNLRKKH

-161 LHGDRFGDKEIPNN
+161 LHGKTYGREKIENG
-175 YSSSEASGDGSI
+175 YLASEAQGDGSI
-187 VVGSRSTA
+187 ALGSRTFA
-195 AGDLSVSLG
+195 KGELSVSLG
-204 SISSANGTAANALG
+204 SVSSAEGMASNAIG

-223 NGDMATAIG
+223 KGDMATAVG
-232 FNALANASNA
+232 FNALANAGNA

-248 SSAGGEES
+248 SSANKNDA
-256 LAIGSQSTTG
+256 LAVGSEANAAQNE
-266 KKSTVALGQG
+266 TVALGHG
-276 ATASAAEGNVAIGAD
+276 ATVTVAKGNVSIGAD
-291 SVDKAATPVSGA
+291 SRDKQAQKVTEAKVRTKRGA
-303 TIKLKNGGTI
+303 EVT
-313 EYRGFAGDKAASVV
+313 YSGFAGNNAASVV

-376 WKLKDSTGK
+376 WTLKDDKGGSATINGGK
-385 EKEVGSKNGG
+385 DNKNGNTLTVKG
-395 TTGNEVTVTGKGDI
+395 DGDIAVTVNDKGM
-409 DVTVDGN
+409 T
-416 GLSIDGTKL
+416 IDGTKL
-425 AENIKKDAIKIKTG
+425 TENIKTDAIKIKDNNGGLLKKDLSDEIEITG
-439 DGKTLTKKLGEEVE
+439 K
-453 FNDAGPI
+453 GPI
-460 KTKINNNKLEITAE
+460 KTQVAGDKLEISAE
-474 TASFTPDGNGG
+474 TASLPVNGG
-485 NGKITVSNG
+485 NGKITVNKG
-494 DDDKLVTAKNI
+494 DDDKLVTAKKI

-525 VEGDNKEEL
+525 VEGGNKEEL

-549 SVKQSGGEFTFSV
+549 SVKQSGGDFTFSV

-574 GNGKNGNVTLSSE
+574 GKGNNGSVTLSSE

-652 FALKDSKGQEVKQS
+652 FALKDSDDKEVKQS
-666 LGQSIKVSGD
+666 LGQAIKVSGD

-691 KISLNNNLSVGSNN
+691 KISLNNDLSVGSNN

-809 GAGDNE
+809 GAEKNAE
-815 DVTDS
+815 VTDG
-820 NIRVDA
+820 NIRVD
-826 NEKGDGL
+826 NDNGGL

-925 RDNSAAL
+925 RDSSAAL
-932 VNTGFGLQADDGSK
+932 MNTGFGLQADDGSK

-1301 ALNSQAV
+1301 ALNGQAV

-1410 GLGVG
+1410 GLGIG

>member
-1 MHDFY
+1 
-6 VIPTEWNENK
+6 
-16 GEKRVYMNLRKKH
+16 MNLRKKH

-57 SSQGYDVHGDNWK
+57 TDKGYQVYGDNWK
-70 SIEIGTTQE
+70 SIEIGTTKE
-79 VKASPDK
+79 VKKK
-86 NINFDHNSPV
+86 NSTDLNFDHNSPV
-96 AEGRNSIAIGTSA
+96 AKGHNSIAIGTSA
-109 EAGKEMTD
+109 EAG
-117 KMAGEAIA
+117 GEIKDEKGFKTGESIA

-223 NGDMATAIG
+223 NGDMATAVG
-232 FNALANASNA
+232 FNALANARNA

-248 SSAGGEES
+248 ASADGEDS

-313 EYRGFAGDKAASVV
+313 EYKGFAGDKAASVV

-345 VSEKSTDAINGSQLY
+345 ISDTSTDAINGSQLY

-376 WKLKDSTGK
+376 WTLKDDKGGSATINGGK
-385 EKEVGSKNGG
+385 DNKNGNTLTVKG
-395 TTGNEVTVTGKGDI
+395 DGDIAVTVNDKGM
-409 DVTVDGN
+409 T
-416 GLSIDGTKL
+416 IDGTTLKN
-425 AENIKKDAIKIKTG
+425 EIKNDAIKIKGG
-439 DGKTLTKKLGEEVE
+439 DGKTLTKSLGDNVE
-453 FNDAGPI
+453 ITGKGPI
-460 KTKINNNKLEITAE
+460 KTQVAGDKLEISAE
-474 TASFTPDGNGG
+474 TASLPVNGG
-485 NGKITVSNG
+485 NGKITVNNG
-494 DDDKLVTAKNI
+494 DDNKLVTAKNI
-505 ADAINQSGWKIKAG
+505 AEAINQSGWKIKADKDTG
-519 SENGGK
+519 GVIEGNGQGT
-525 VEGDNKEEL
+525 ETL
-534 INPGDTVTLKAGKNL
+534 IKPGDMVTLKAGKNL
-549 SVKQSGGEFTFSV
+549 SVKQSGGDFTFSV

-574 GNGKNGNVTLSSE
+574 GKGNNGSVTLSSE

-641 DGVST
+641 DGVSS

-652 FALKDSKGQEVKQS
+652 FALKDSDDKEVKQS
-666 LGQSIKVSGD
+666 LGQAIKVSGD
-676 SNITTTAITNGDKGL
+676 SNITTTAITANGDKGL
-691 KISLNNNLSVGSNN
+691 KISLNNDLSVGSNN

-767 TYAPDGT
+767 TYTPDGKS
-774 LPAEELA
+774 PAEELA

-809 GAGDNE
+809 GAEKNAE
-815 DVTDS
+815 VTDG
-820 NIRVDA
+820 NIRVD
-826 NEKGDGL
+826 NDNGGL

-925 RDNSAAL
+925 RDSSAAL

-1301 ALNSQAV
+1301 ALNGQAV

>member
-1 MHDFY
+1 MK
-6 VIPTEWNENK
+6 NK
-16 GEKRVYMNLRKKH
+16 KKLLCTS
-29 ICIAISLV
+29 IALAIAPIAIS
-37 LNPFPASLAA
+37 FAD
-47 QNTNVVEVDE
+47 QNKNHIEVDE
-57 SSQGYDVHGDNWK
+57 TSYGKNVYSNDWM
-70 SIEIGTTQE
+70 SIEIGTITE
-79 VKASPDK
+79 VKKDDQ
-86 NINFDHNSPV
+86 NGLNFDHNSPI
-96 AEGRNSIAIGTSA
+96 ARGRNSIAIGTSSV
-109 EAGKEMTD
+109 AGGSINNDEGFKT
-117 KMAGEAIA
+117 GEAIA
-125 IGAKAKATKEQ
+125 IGAKAQAMKEQ
-136 SIAIGGDTKATGW
+136 SIAIGGDTKASGW

-161 LHGDRFGDKEIPNN
+161 LKGRKYGEVIIPDD
-175 YSSSEASGDGSI
+175 YEPSEAKGDGSI
-187 VVGSRSTA
+187 VVGSQGKATEPLA
-195 AGDLSVSLG
+195 LAIGSVSKATG
-204 SISSANGTAANALG
+204 MGANAMG
-218 ATAEA
+218 ATANAGGNQSNAIGYNSKA
-223 NGDMATAIG
+223 NAENSISLGAYAHIDNINAVNSIVIGNNSKTDKISATAIG
-232 FNALANASNA
+232 SQASVIFDNG
-242 LAVGSQ
+242 V
-248 SSAGGEES
+248 
-256 LAIGSQSTTG
+256 AIGSG
-266 KKSTVALGQG
+266 
-276 ATASAAEGNVAIGAD
+276 
-291 SVDKAATPVSGA
+291 SVDKAATQVSGA

-313 EYRGFAGDKAASVV
+313 EYKGFAGDKATSVV
-327 SVGDAGKERQIV
+327 SVGDAGNERQIV

-345 VSEKSTDAINGSQLY
+345 ISDTSTDAINGSQLY

-376 WKLKDSTGK
+376 WKLKDSNGGS
-385 EKEVGSKNGG
+385 KEVGSKNGG

-409 DVTVDGN
+409 AVTVNDKGMT
-416 GLSIDGTKL
+416 IDGTTLKN
-425 AENIKKDAIKIKTG
+425 EIKNEAIKIKDG
-439 DGKTLTKKLGEEVE
+439 DGQTLTKSLGDNVE
-453 FNDAGPI
+453 IAGKGPI
-460 KTKINNNKLEITAE
+460 KTRVAGDKLEISAE
-474 TASFTPDGNGG
+474 TATLPVNGG
-485 NGKITVSNG
+485 NGKITVNKG

-505 ADAINQSGWKIKAG
+505 ADAINQSGWKIKADKDTG
-519 SENGGK
+519 GVIEGNGQGT
-525 VEGDNKEEL
+525 ETL
-534 INPGDTVTLKAGKNL
+534 IKPGDMVTLKAGKNL
-549 SVKQSGGEFTFSV
+549 SVKQSNGDFTFSV

-608 VASGLEGKELS
+608 VASGLNNKDLAGLKA
-619 TLTNTDKE
+619 DDAE

-641 DGVST
+641 DGVSS

-652 FALKDSKGQEVKQS
+652 FALKDAKGQEVKQS
-666 LGQSIKVSGD
+666 LGQAIKVSGD

-691 KISLNNNLSVGSNN
+691 KISLNNDLSVGSNKA
-705 TPGSIKVNG
+705 PGSIKVNG

-724 GQDGTIKLTSA
+724 GQDGSIKLTST

-767 TYAPDGT
+767 TYIPDGKS
-774 LPAEELA
+774 PAEELA

-809 GAGDNE
+809 GAEKNAE
-815 DVTDS
+815 VTDG
-820 NIRVDA
+820 NIRVD
-826 NEKGDGL
+826 NDNGGL

-906 AGGDVLNN
+906 ADGDVLNN

-925 RDNSAAL
+925 RDSSAAL
-932 VNTGFGLQADDGSK
+932 MNTGFGLQADDGSK

-1277 RQAAAGSVAVGSHAR
+1277 RQAAAGSVAIGSHAR

-1301 ALNSQAV
+1301 ALNGQAV

-1432 NGKMIMKL
+1432 NGKVIMKL

>member
-1 MHDFY
+1 
-6 VIPTEWNENK
+6 
-16 GEKRVYMNLRKKH
+16 
-29 ICIAISLV
+29 
-37 LNPFPASLAA
+37 
-47 QNTNVVEVDE
+47 
-57 SSQGYDVHGDNWK
+57 
-70 SIEIGTTQE
+70 
-79 VKASPDK
+79 
-86 NINFDHNSPV
+86 
-96 AEGRNSIAIGTSA
+96 
-109 EAGKEMTD
+109 
-117 KMAGEAIA
+117 
-125 IGAKAKATKEQ
+125 
-136 SIAIGGDTKATGW
+136 IAIGGDTKATGW

-161 LHGDRFGDKEIPNN
+161 LHGKTYGREKIENN
-175 YSSSEASGDGSI
+175 YLASEAKGDGSI
-187 VVGSRSTA
+187 ALGSRTFA
-195 AGDLSVSLG
+195 KGELSVSLG
-204 SISSANGTAANALG
+204 SVSSAEGMASNAIG

-223 NGDMATAIG
+223 KGDMATAVG
-232 FNALANASNA
+232 FNALANAGNA

-248 SSAGGEES
+248 SSANKKDA
-256 LAIGSQSTTG
+256 LAVGSEANAAQNE
-266 KKSTVALGQG
+266 TVALGHG
-276 ATASAAEGNVAIGAD
+276 ATVTVAKGNVSIGAD
-291 SVDKAATPVSGA
+291 SRDKQAQKVTEAKVRTKRGA
-303 TIKLKNGGTI
+303 EVT
-313 EYRGFAGDKAASVV
+313 YSGFAGNNAASVV

-345 VSEKSTDAINGSQLY
+345 ISDTSTDAINGSQLY

-376 WKLKDSTGK
+376 WTLKDDKGGSATINGGK
-385 EKEVGSKNGG
+385 DNKNGNTLTVKG
-395 TTGNEVTVTGKGDI
+395 DGDIAVTVNDKGM
-409 DVTVDGN
+409 T
-416 GLSIDGTKL
+416 IDGTKL
-425 AENIKKDAIKIKTG
+425 TENIKTDAIKIKDNNGGLLKKDLSDEIEITG
-439 DGKTLTKKLGEEVE
+439 K
-453 FNDAGPI
+453 GPI
-460 KTKINNNKLEITAE
+460 KTQVAGDKLEISAE
-474 TASFTPDGNGG
+474 TASLPVNGG
-485 NGKITVSNG
+485 NGKITVNKG

-505 ADAINQSGWKIKAG
+505 AEAINQSGWKIKADKDT
-519 SENGGK
+519 GG
-525 VEGDNKEEL
+525 VIEGNAQGTETL
-534 INPGDTVTLKAGKNL
+534 IKPGDMVTLKAGKNL
-549 SVKQSGGEFTFSV
+549 SVKQSNGDFTFSV

-608 VASGLEGKELS
+608 VASGLNNKDLAGLKA
-619 TLTNTDKE
+619 DDAE

-666 LGQSIKVSGD
+666 LGQAIKVSGD
-676 SNITTTAITNGDKGL
+676 SNITTTAITANGDKGL
-691 KISLNNNLSVGSNN
+691 KISLNNDLTVGDKA
-705 TPGSIKVNG
+705 PGSIKVNG

-724 GQDGTIKLTSA
+724 GQDGTIKLTSS
-735 PAANGKSA
+735 PAAGGKSA

-759 AGTTKTRL
+759 VGTTKTRL
-767 TYAPDGT
+767 TYTPDGKS
-774 LPAEELA
+774 PAEELA

-809 GAGDNE
+809 GAEKNAE
-815 DVTDS
+815 VTDG
-820 NIRVDA
+820 NIRVD
-826 NEKGDGL
+826 NDNGGL

-868 AAGGGQGNTVS
+868 AAGGGQGDTVS

-925 RDNSAAL
+925 RDSSAAL

-1301 ALNSQAV
+1301 ALNGQAV

>member
-1 MHDFY
+1 
-6 VIPTEWNENK
+6 
-16 GEKRVYMNLRKKH
+16 MNLRKKH

-37 LNPFPASLAA
+37 LNPASISQASA
-47 QNTNVVEVDE
+47 QADTNKLTVEVDE
-57 SSQGYDVHGDNWK
+57 TSLGHDVYGDDWK
-70 SIEIGTTQE
+70 SIEIGTTKFTAKDE
-79 VKASPDK
+79 SKG
-86 NINFDHNSPV
+86 INFDHKSPV

-109 EAGKEMTD
+109 EAGGDISTKEGLYT
-117 KMAGEAIA
+117 GESIA
-125 IGAKAKATKEQ
+125 IGAKTKATKEQ

-161 LHGDRFGDKEIPNN
+161 LHGKTYGREKIENN
-175 YSSSEASGDGSI
+175 YLASEAKGDGSI
-187 VVGSRSTA
+187 ALGSRTFA
-195 AGDLSVSLG
+195 KGELSVSLG
-204 SISSANGTAANALG
+204 SVSSAEGMASNAIG

-223 NGDMATAIG
+223 KGDMATAVG
-232 FNALANASNA
+232 FNALANAGNA

-248 SSAGGEES
+248 SSANKNDA
-256 LAIGSQSTTG
+256 LAVGSEANAAQNE
-266 KKSTVALGQG
+266 TVALGHG
-276 ATASAAEGNVAIGAD
+276 ATVTVAKGNVSIGAD
-291 SVDKAATPVSGA
+291 SRDKQAQKVTEAKVRTKRGA
-303 TIKLKNGGTI
+303 EVT
-313 EYRGFAGDKAASVV
+313 YSGFAGNNAASVV
-327 SVGDAGKERQIV
+327 SVGDTDKERQIV

-345 VSEKSTDAINGSQLY
+345 VSASSTDAINGSQLY

-395 TTGNEVTVTGKGDI
+395 TTGNEVTVIGKGDI

-439 DGKTLTKKLGEEVE
+439 DGQTLTKKLGEEVE

-460 KTKINNNKLEITAE
+460 KTKINNGKLEITAE

-494 DDDKLVTAKNI
+494 DDDKLVTAKKI
-505 ADAINQSGWKIKAG
+505 ADAINQSGWKIKAD

-549 SVKQSGGEFTFSV
+549 SVKQSNGDFTFSV

-608 VASGLEGKELS
+608 VASGLNNKDLAGLKA
-619 TLTNTDKE
+619 DDAE

-666 LGQSIKVSGD
+666 LGQAIKVSGD
-676 SNITTTAITNGDKGL
+676 SNITTTAITANGDKGL
-691 KISLNNNLSVGSNN
+691 KISLNNDLTVGDKA
-705 TPGSIKVNG
+705 PGSIKVNG

-724 GQDGTIKLTSA
+724 GQDGTIKLTSS
-735 PAANGKSA
+735 PAAGGKSA

-759 AGTTKTRL
+759 VGTTKTRL
-767 TYAPDGT
+767 TYTPDGKS
-774 LPAEELA
+774 PAEELA

-809 GAGDNE
+809 GAEKNAE
-815 DVTDS
+815 VTDG
-820 NIRVDA
+820 NIRVD
-826 NEKGDGL
+826 NDNGGL

-868 AAGGGQGNTVS
+868 AAGGGQGDTVS

-906 AGGDVLNN
+906 ASGDVLNN

-925 RDNSAAL
+925 HDSSAAL

-1301 ALNSQAV
+1301 ALNGQAV

>member
-1 MHDFY
+1 DIREVHDKTFGNTT
-6 VIPTEWNENK
+6 ISNEF
-16 GEKRVYMNLRKKH
+16 V
-29 ICIAISLV
+29 
-37 LNPFPASLAA
+37 
-47 QNTNVVEVDE
+47 
-57 SSQGYDVHGDNWK
+57 
-70 SIEIGTTQE
+70 
-79 VKASPDK
+79 
-86 NINFDHNSPV
+86 
-96 AEGRNSIAIGTSA
+96 
-109 EAGKEMTD
+109 
-117 KMAGEAIA
+117 
-125 IGAKAKATKEQ
+125 
-136 SIAIGGDTKATGW
+136 
-149 GAIVIG
+149 
-155 GDDLTP
+155 
-161 LHGDRFGDKEIPNN
+161 
-175 YSSSEASGDGSI
+175 
-187 VVGSRSTA
+187 RSTA
-195 AGDLSVSLG
+195 SGTG
-204 SISSANGTAANALG
+204 S
-218 ATAEA
+218 
-223 NGDMATAIG
+223 
-232 FNALANASNA
+232 
-242 LAVGSQ
+242 
-248 SSAGGEES
+248 
-256 LAIGSQSTTG
+256 
-266 KKSTVALGQG
+266 
-276 ATASAAEGNVAIGAD
+276 VAIGARTLSEGEL
-291 SVDKAATPVSGA
+291 SVALGSATSATADVSTAIGAISKATDERAVAVGFNASATAKGAMAVGSESSALSESAVALGSNASAKKSSSIALGSNAIVSIGDNNVALGANSQDKAAKSVNSAVVRSSDGRFLT
-303 TIKLKNGGTI
+303 
-313 EYRGFAGDKAASVV
+313 YQGFAASTPSSVI
-327 SVGDAGKERQIV
+327 SVGSQGGERQIV
-339 NVGAGA
+339 NVAAGDVA
-345 VSEKSTDAINGSQLY
+345 EHSTDAINGSQLY
-360 AIAKTLKDDL
+360 SVAQTLQ
-370 DAINPT
+370 N
-376 WKLKDSTGK
+376 
-385 EKEVGSKNGG
+385 
-395 TTGNEVTVTGKGDI
+395 DI
-409 DVTVDGN
+409 
-416 GLSIDGTKL
+416 
-425 AENIKKDAIKIKTG
+425 
-439 DGKTLTKKLGEEVE
+439 
-453 FNDAGPI
+453 
-460 KTKINNNKLEITAE
+460 
-474 TASFTPDGNGG
+474 
-485 NGKITVSNG
+485 
-494 DDDKLVTAKNI
+494 
-505 ADAINQSGWKIKAG
+505 
-519 SENGGK
+519 
-525 VEGDNKEEL
+525 
-534 INPGDTVTLKAGKNL
+534 
-549 SVKQSGGEFTFSV
+549 
-562 IDTPSFSSVQLN
+562 
-574 GNGKNGNVTLSSE
+574 
-587 GNKLTLSGGNGAGQN
+587 
-602 GVVISG
+602 
-608 VASGLEGKELS
+608 
-619 TLTNTDKE
+619 
-627 MKNAASVADLKTAI
+627 NAARKE
-641 DGVST
+641 
-646 SMQGAG
+646 G
-652 FALKDSKGQEVKQS
+652 FALRDSTGQEVKQS
-666 LGQSIKVSGD
+666 LGQAIKVSGD

-691 KISLNNNLSVGSNN
+691 KISLNNDLTVGDKA
-705 TPGSIKVNG
+705 PGSIKVNG

-724 GQDGTIKLTSA
+724 GQDGTIKLTST

-767 TYAPDGT
+767 TYTPDGKS
-774 LPAEELA
+774 PAEELA

-845 SAVFGTGGQI
+845 SAVFGTENGP
-855 TTVNDKGITITTP
+855 TTRIDNAGITITTP

-925 RDNSAAL
+925 RDSSATL

-1208 TTVNGGVHKTPDNVA
+1208 TTVNGGVHETPDNVA

-1277 RQAAAGSVAVGSHAR
+1277 RQAAAGSVAIGSHAR

-1301 ALNSQAV
+1301 ALNGQAV

-1432 NGKMIMKL
+1432 NGKVIMKL

>member
-1 MHDFY
+1 MKNRKTLLCVSIALAINPVAITFAEQNSS
-6 VIPTEWNENK
+6 VI
-16 GEKRVYMNLRKKH
+16 
-29 ICIAISLV
+29 
-37 LNPFPASLAA
+37 
-47 QNTNVVEVDE
+47 EVDE
-57 SSQGYDVHGDNWK
+57 NPNHGNNWK
-70 SIEIGTTQE
+70 SIEIGTKKE
-79 VKASPDK
+79 EKARPELG
-86 NINFDHNSPV
+86 INFDHNSPV
-96 AEGRNSIAIGTSA
+96 AKGHNSIAIGTSA
-109 EAGKEMTD
+109 EAGGEITD
-117 KMAGEAIA
+117 TAGFSTGESIA

-136 SIAIGGDTKATGW
+136 AIAIGGDTKATAW

-161 LHGDRFGDKEIPNN
+161 LHETSYGRKKIDGN
-175 YSSSEASGDGSI
+175 YVSSEASGTGSI
-187 VVGSRSTA
+187 VVGTRSIA
-195 AGDLSVSLG
+195 SGDLSVSLG
-204 SISSANGTAANALG
+204 SISRATGTAANALG

-223 NGDMATAIG
+223 NGDMATAVG
-232 FNALANASNA
+232 FNALANGDNA
-242 LAVGSQ
+242 LAVGSE
-248 SSAGGEES
+248 SSAEANDS
-256 LAIGSQSTTG
+256 LAIGNQSAAN
-266 KKSTVALGQG
+266 KSSSVALGHG
-276 ATASAAEGNVAIGAD
+276 ARVSVVEGNVSIGAD
-291 SVDKAATPVSGA
+291 SVDKAATPVSSA
-303 TIKLKNGGTI
+303 TISLNNGKTV
-313 EYRGFAGDKAASVV
+313 EYSGFAGNKAESVV
-327 SVGDAGKERQIV
+327 SVGDTGKERQIV
-339 NVGAGA
+339 NVGAGNI
-345 VSEKSTDAINGSQLY
+345 SDSSTDAINGSQLY

-385 EKEVGSKNGG
+385 EKEVGSTNGG
-395 TTGNEVTVTGKGDI
+395 ATDNEVTVTGKGDI
-409 DVTVDGN
+409 TVSVDAN
-416 GLSIDGTKL
+416 GLSIDGSTL
-425 AENIKKDAIKIKTG
+425 AENIKKDAIKIKDNNGGVLKKDLSEEIEITGSGPLKTKVTG
-439 DGKTLTKKLGEEVE
+439 D
-453 FNDAGPI
+453 
-460 KTKINNNKLEITAE
+460 KLEISAE
-474 TASFTPDGNGG
+474 TASFTTNGNGG
-485 NGKITVSNG
+485 NGSITVNNG
-494 DDDKLVTAKNI
+494 DDNKLVTAKNI
-505 ADAINQSGWKIKAG
+505 AEAINQSGWKIKAG
-519 SENGGK
+519 SENGGSL
-525 VEGDNKEEL
+525 EGNSSKEEL

-549 SVKQSGGEFTFSV
+549 SVKQNDGEFTFSTV
-562 IDTPSFSSVQLN
+562 DTPSFSTVQLN
-574 GNGKNGNVTLSSE
+574 GKGQNGSVTLSSE
-587 GNKLTLSGGNGAGQN
+587 DNRLNLSGGNGTGQN
-602 GVVISG
+602 DSVVISG
-608 VASGLEGKELS
+608 VASGLNGK
-619 TLTNTDKE
+619 TLDTITDNEKV
-627 MKNAASVADLKTAI
+627 NAASIADLKTAI

-652 FALKDSKGQEVKQS
+652 FALQDSSGQEVKQFF
-666 LGQSIKVSGD
+666 GQAIKVSGD
-676 SNITTTAITNGDKGL
+676 NNITTTAITTNGNKEL
-691 KISLNNNLSVGSNN
+691 KISLNNDLSVGNNN

-714 ADGKEAVSLN
+714 ADGKETVSLN
-724 GQDGTIKLTSA
+724 GKDGTIKLTST
-735 PAANGKSA
+735 PAVDGTSA

-748 VNAGKG
+748 VNTGKG

-759 AGTTKTRL
+759 ATAKTRL
-767 TYAPDGT
+767 TYSQDGN

-781 TMNDGLSFEGDDGK
+781 TMDDGLSFEGDDGK

-809 GAGDNE
+809 GAEQDAE
-815 DVTDS
+815 VTDG
-820 NIRVDA
+820 NIRVDH
-826 NEKGDGL
+826 NNDGL

-845 SAVFGTGGQI
+845 SAVFGSDGQI

-879 LTGSG
+879 LTDSG
-884 LNNGGNQITSVASGL
+884 LNNGGNQITNVASGL
-899 NGTALAD
+899 NGIALAD

-925 RDNSAAL
+925 QDNSAAL
-932 VNTGFGLQADDGSK
+932 VNAGFGLQADDGSK
-946 VNTSLGKHITV
+946 VNTSLGKHITI
-957 GGDGQNISTTVQ
+957 GGDGQNINTTVQ

-1030 QDAVNVSQLNREISQ
+1030 QDAVNVSQLNREINQ
-1045 ATAATTWALKTESGD
+1045 ATVATTWALKTESSD
-1060 EAVAVSSQTVE
+1060 EAVSVSSQTVE

-1098 GIPVEYT
+1098 GIPMEYT

-1133 TPAEPARVRISSEQ
+1133 TPAEPDRVRISSEH
-1147 PLVLTNVAAGNVS
+1147 PLVLTNVADGNVS

-1172 ASAARIAGGDN
+1172 ASAARVAGGDN

-1191 ALAPDTFS
+1191 TLSPDTFS
-1199 ELTTAGGGK
+1199 ELTTAGGGN

-1257 QGAVSRGQNSI
+1257 QGAVSRGQSSI

-1277 RQAAAGSVAVGSHAR
+1277 LQAAAGSVAIGSHAR

-1301 ALNSQAV
+1301 ALNGQPV
-1308 AGRTGS
+1308 AGRTGN
-1314 DTAVVSFGQP
+1314 DIAVVSFGQP

-1432 NGKMIMKL
+1432 NGKVIMKL

>member
-1 MHDFY
+1 
-6 VIPTEWNENK
+6 
-16 GEKRVYMNLRKKH
+16 
-29 ICIAISLV
+29 
-37 LNPFPASLAA
+37 
-47 QNTNVVEVDE
+47 
-57 SSQGYDVHGDNWK
+57 
-70 SIEIGTTQE
+70 
-79 VKASPDK
+79 
-86 NINFDHNSPV
+86 
-96 AEGRNSIAIGTSA
+96 
-109 EAGKEMTD
+109 GK
-117 KMAGEAIA
+117 
-125 IGAKAKATKEQ
+125 
-136 SIAIGGDTKATGW
+136 
-149 GAIVIG
+149 
-155 GDDLTP
+155 
-161 LHGDRFGDKEIPNN
+161 
-175 YSSSEASGDGSI
+175 
-187 VVGSRSTA
+187 
-195 AGDLSVSLG
+195 
-204 SISSANGTAANALG
+204 
-218 ATAEA
+218 
-223 NGDMATAIG
+223 
-232 FNALANASNA
+232 
-242 LAVGSQ
+242 
-248 SSAGGEES
+248 
-256 LAIGSQSTTG
+256 
-266 KKSTVALGQG
+266 
-276 ATASAAEGNVAIGAD
+276 
-291 SVDKAATPVSGA
+291 
-303 TIKLKNGGTI
+303 
-313 EYRGFAGDKAASVV
+313 
-327 SVGDAGKERQIV
+327 
-339 NVGAGA
+339 
-345 VSEKSTDAINGSQLY
+345 
-360 AIAKTLKDDL
+360 
-370 DAINPT
+370 
-376 WKLKDSTGK
+376 
-385 EKEVGSKNGG
+385 
-395 TTGNEVTVTGKGDI
+395 
-409 DVTVDGN
+409 
-416 GLSIDGTKL
+416 
-425 AENIKKDAIKIKTG
+425 
-439 DGKTLTKKLGEEVE
+439 
-453 FNDAGPI
+453 GPI
-460 KTKINNNKLEITAE
+460 KTRVAGDKLEISAE
-474 TASFTPDGNGG
+474 TATLPVNGG
-485 NGKITVSNG
+485 NGKITVNKG

-505 ADAINQSGWKIKAG
+505 ADAINQSGWKIKADKDIG
-519 SENGGK
+519 GVIEGNGQGT
-525 VEGDNKEEL
+525 ETL
-534 INPGDTVTLKAGKNL
+534 IKPGDMVTLKAGKNL
-549 SVKQSGGEFTFSV
+549 SVKQSNGDFTFSV

-608 VASGLEGKELS
+608 VASGLNNKDLAGLKA
-619 TLTNTDKE
+619 DDAE

-641 DGVST
+641 DGVSAINPT
-646 SMQGAG
+646 WKLKDSTGNEKEVSSKNSGATGNDVTVTGKGDIAVTVDDKGMTIDGTTLQDNIKKDAIKIKGGDGNTLTKSLGDDVEIAGKGPIKTRVAGDKLEISAETATLPVNGGNGKITVNKGDDDKLVTAKNIADAINQSGWKIKADKDTGGVIEGNGQGTETLIKPGDMVTLKAGKNLSVKQSNGDFTFSVIDTPSFSSVQLNGNGKNGNVTLSSEGNKLTLSGGNGAGQNGVVISGVASGLNNKDLAGLKADDAEMKNAASVADLKTAIDGVSSSMQGAG
-652 FALKDSKGQEVKQS
+652 FALKDAKGQEVKQS
-666 LGQSIKVSGD
+666 LGQAIKVSGD

-691 KISLNNNLSVGSNN
+691 KISLNNDLSVGSNKA
-705 TPGSIKVNG
+705 PGSIKVNG

-724 GQDGTIKLTSA
+724 GQDGTIKLTSS
-735 PAANGKSA
+735 PAAGGKSA

-767 TYAPDGT
+767 TYTPDGK

-781 TMNDGLSFEGDDGK
+781 TMNDGLSFEGDDGQI
-795 VIHKKLNEK
+795 IHKKLNEK

-809 GAGDNE
+809 GAGDSE

-845 SAVFGTGGQI
+845 SAVFGTENGP
-855 TTVNDKGITITTP
+855 TTRIDNAGITITTP

-925 RDNSAAL
+925 RDSSAAL

-1183 VVWKDGKA
+1183 VAWKDGKA

-1277 RQAAAGSVAVGSHAR
+1277 RQAAAGSVAIGSHAR

-1301 ALNSQAV
+1301 ALNGQAV

-1432 NGKMIMKL
+1432 NGKVIMKL

>member
-1 MHDFY
+1 
-6 VIPTEWNENK
+6 
-16 GEKRVYMNLRKKH
+16 MNLRKKH

-57 SSQGYDVHGDNWK
+57 TDKGHQVYGDNWK
-70 SIEIGTTQE
+70 SIEIGTTKE
-79 VKASPDK
+79 VKKKDSTDL
-86 NINFDHNSPV
+86 NFDHNSPV
-96 AEGRNSIAIGTSA
+96 AKGHNSIAIGTSA
-109 EAGKEMTD
+109 EAG
-117 KMAGEAIA
+117 GEIKDEKGFKTGESIA

-161 LHGDRFGDKEIPNN
+161 LHGDRFGDKKIPND

-223 NGDMATAIG
+223 NGDMATAVG

-248 SSAGGEES
+248 ASAGGEDS

-376 WKLKDSTGK
+376 WKLKDSNGGS
-385 EKEVGSKNGG
+385 KEVGSKNGG

-494 DDDKLVTAKNI
+494 DDDKLVTAKKI

-549 SVKQSGGEFTFSV
+549 SVKQSNGDFTFSV
-562 IDTPSFSSVQLN
+562 VDTPSFSSVQLN
-574 GNGKNGNVTLSSE
+574 GKGNNGSVMLSSE
-587 GNKLTLSGGNGAGQN
+587 DNKLTLSGGNGAGQN

-608 VASGLEGKELS
+608 VASGLNNKDLAGLKA
-619 TLTNTDKE
+619 DDAE

-641 DGVST
+641 DGVSS

-652 FALKDSKGQEVKQS
+652 FALKDSDDKEVKQS
-666 LGQSIKVSGD
+666 LGQAIKVSGD

-691 KISLNNNLSVGSNN
+691 KISLNNDLTVGDKA
-705 TPGSIKVNG
+705 PGSIKVNG

-724 GQDGTIKLTSA
+724 GQDGTIKLTSS
-735 PAANGKSA
+735 PAAGGKSA

-767 TYAPDGT
+767 SYAPDGT

-795 VIHKKLNEK
+795 IIHKKLNEK

-925 RDNSAAL
+925 RDSSAAL

-975 RLADNIR
+975 RLADN
-982 LADDGSVSVGGT
+982 
-994 RMDKNGLTIKDGPSV
+994 
-1009 TVNGIDAA
+1009 
-1017 GRVISGVKDGVND
+1017 
-1030 QDAVNVSQLNREISQ
+1030 
-1045 ATAATTWALKTESGD
+1045 
-1060 EAVAVSSQTVE
+1060 
-1071 VRHGQNTRVSAISKD
+1071 
-1086 DKGNYSYEIDVT
+1086 
-1098 GIPVEYT
+1098 
-1105 DSQGNPLVNI
+1105 
-1115 GGRFYTQTEDAA
+1115 
-1127 TGKLTM
+1127 
-1133 TPAEPARVRISSEQ
+1133 
-1147 PLVLTNVAAGNVS
+1147 
-1160 PVSTDAVNGSQL
+1160 
-1172 ASAARIAGGDN
+1172 
-1183 VVWKDGKA
+1183 
-1191 ALAPDTFS
+1191 
-1199 ELTTAGGGK
+1199 
-1208 TTVNGGVHKTPDNVA
+1208 
-1223 DAVNML
+1223 
-1229 NREGTKYFKAASSGQ
+1229 
-1244 AAKAEGRD
+1244 
-1252 SIAVG
+1252 
-1257 QGAVSRGQNSI
+1257 
-1268 AMGNGAEVT
+1268 
-1277 RQAAAGSVAVGSHAR
+1277 
-1292 AGRANTGTY
+1292 
-1301 ALNSQAV
+1301 
-1308 AGRTGS
+1308 
-1314 DTAVVSFGQP
+1314 
-1324 GQERQ
+1324 
-1329 LQSVAPGVLSANS
+1329 
-1342 TDAVNGSQL
+1342 
-1351 HATNRQVAGNTQAIN
+1351 
-1366 TLGNKFSQLSYRVE
+1366 
-1380 ELNRDIR
+1380 
-1387 GVGASAAAM
+1387 
-1396 SGIPQ
+1396 
-1401 AYLPGKSLM
+1401 
-1410 GLGVG
+1410 
-1415 GYGGESAIA
+1415 
-1424 IGVSRISD
+1424 
-1432 NGKMIMKL
+1432 
-1440 NAGQN
+1440 
-1445 TRGNFSVGAG
+1445 
-1455 VGWQW
+1455 